1 MKKQRKRIY
10 TALLCT
16 CFLFSTAS
24 VPVSA
29 AETEQEEEM
38 TTLSSRSGGTEVS
51 TKEAL
56 TSALVDSNISKITL
70 EKDIDIN
77 DALTVNRAVKLD
89 LNGFVLRMTGE
100 DSVIKVGQGGELTI
114 ADSNKDKTH
123 KFAQNTAGLSAGLW
137 ELVDDSSTTS
147 KTVNGGIIT
156 GGKAQK
162 GGGVYV
168 APGGKLH
175 MTGGSIVGCQAS
187 KDGGGVYLDDD
198 SQTDAS
204 SEFTMTD
211 SSIIGCTASGHGGGV
226 AVNPACKFTMD
237 NDSEI
242 RSCTARLGGGVYTNN
257 SDTNRKGVFTLR
269 NGAILSC
276 TADTSGFLFSQGGGV
291 YNSGAFIMEGGTIK
305 GCTAIKER
313 PTGGVLNRREFTMS
327 GGMIGESENDE
338 SHVYN
343 DAITAAVFTISGDAT
358 IYTNVANDSR
368 LNADGGKVFGE
379 VTNAVKN
386 WSSAVIAGTEGV
398 AGSTEFKGKVTNN
411 CIIEKGQFTGDVT
424 NDGGGTIKG
433 GVFTGSVTNNLGTIL
448 GGDFSKASLSGE
460 LVITF
465 DPNNGGNSSKQ
476 KVDWSK
482 EGTPLEVPTT
492 EPTKEG
498 HTFEGWYYDNNGVNT
513 KWDFKTDRARYTMTL
528 KAKWEANTYNV
539 TVKDDGNGTAS
550 ADPAPAK
557 MGAEVSLTATP
568 NSGYHF
574 KKWEVVPDKVKI
586 ENNKFT
592 MPAAHVTVK
601 AIFERNTSSG
611 GSGGGGG
618 GTTYYTLTFE
628 TNGGDSIQAIRAARG
643 KTLDLSAYTPMR
655 DGYDFG
661 GWYAD
666 KDLTQRI
673 TEIKLSGSKTVYAD
687 WKKREPDE
695 PDAVKNPFADVNAGD
710 WFYRDVLFS
719 YEKGL
724 MSGMDAAAFAP
735 YANTTRAQ
743 IAVIFYRMEGSPAVE
758 GENSFTDV
766 VRGSGTAW
774 FYDAVTW
781 AQQNGIMGGYDN
793 SSFAPNDPI
802 TREQLAAI
810 FYRYAQYKS
819 YDTTQGGMAIREFG
833 DYESI
838 SDYAM
843 GAMAWAVNT
852 GLVKGDSNL
861 LYPNGT
867 ATRAEIAAMLHR
879 FVENGMK

>member
-16 CFLFSTAS
+16 CFLFSAAS

-38 TTLSSRSGGTEVS
+38 TTLSSRSGEAEVS
-51 TKEAL
+51 AAADL
-56 TSALVDSNISKITL
+56 ASALGDSNISKITL
-70 EKDIDIN
+70 KQDIAISDT
-77 DALTVNRAVKLD
+77 LTVNRAVTLD
-89 LNGFVLRMTGE
+89 LNGFVLQMTGN
-100 DSVIKVGQGGELTI
+100 DSVIKVEQGGELTI
-114 ADSNKDKTH
+114 ADSDKDKEH
-123 KFAQNTAGLSAGLW
+123 KFAQPSGGLSAGLW
-137 ELVDDSSTTS
+137 ELNSNGSE
-147 KTVNGGIIT
+147 TVNGGIIT

-175 MTGGSIVGCQAS
+175 MTGGSIVGCQARY
-187 KDGGGVYLDDD
+187 GGGVYLDNND
-198 SQTDAS
+198 QTGEP
-204 SEFTMTD
+204 SEFTMT
-211 SSIIGCTASGHGGGV
+211 SRSIIGCTASDYGGGV
-226 AVNPACKFTMD
+226 AVNPKCTFTM
-237 NDSEI
+237 NNGSAV

-257 SDTNRKGVFTLR
+257 NGTNGPGVFTLH

-276 TADTSGFLFSQGGGV
+276 KADSWGGGV
-291 YNSGAFIMEGGTIK
+291 YNEGSFIMEDGTIK
-305 GCTAIKER
+305 NCTAEWAW
-313 PTGGVLNRREFTMS
+313 PSSGGVFNHREFTMS
-327 GGMIGESENDE
+327 GGAIGEENKTDK

-343 DAITAAVFTISGDAT
+343 NSFTSAIFTISGDAT

-368 LNADGGKVFGE
+368 LNADGGEIFGD
-379 VTNAVKN
+379 VTNAVY
-386 WSSAVIAGTEGV
+386 SEYGAVIAG
-398 AGSTEFKGKVTNN
+398 AGSTEFSGAVTNN
-411 CIIEKGQFTGDVT
+411 ET
-424 NDGGGTIKG
+424 GTIAG

-448 GGDFSKASLSGE
+448 GGDFSQAEPLNGQ
-460 LVITF
+460 LAITF
-465 DPNNGGNSSKQ
+465 EPNNGGISSRQ
-476 KVDWSK
+476 EVVWSK
-482 EGTPLEVPTT
+482 EGTPLEVPTP

-498 HTFEGWYYDNNGVNT
+498 HTFEGWYYDNNGVNK
-513 KWDFKTDRARYTMTL
+513 KWDFKTDRAQYTMTL
-528 KAKWEANTYNV
+528 TAKW
-539 TVKDDGNGTAS
+539 
-550 ADPAPAK
+550 
-557 MGAEVSLTATP
+557 
-568 NSGYHF
+568 
-574 KKWEVVPDKVKI
+574 
-586 ENNKFT
+586 
-592 MPAAHVTVK
+592 K
-601 AIFERNTSSG
+601 ANTSSSG
-611 GSGGGGG
+611 GGGGG

-628 TNGGDSIQAIRAARG
+628 TNGGGSMQAIRAARG

-687 WKKREPDE
+687 WKKRE

-766 VRGSGTAW
+766 VRDSGTAW

-781 AQQNGIMGGYDN
+781 AQQNGIMGGYGN

-810 FYRYAQYKS
+810 FYRYAQYKG
-819 YDTTQGGMAIREFG
+819 YDTTQGGMAIREFD

-861 LYPNGT
+861 LYPKGT
-867 ATRAEIAAMLHR
+867 ATRAEIAALFHR
-879 FVENGMK
+879 FAENGMK

>member
-16 CFLFSTAS
+16 CFLLSTAS

-38 TTLSSRSGGTEVS
+38 TTLSSRSGGAEVS
-51 TKEAL
+51 TPEDLA
-56 TSALVDSNISKITL
+56 SALRDST
-70 EKDIDIN
+70 KDTVKLTADIIIDTT
-77 DALTVNRAVKLD
+77 LTVNRAVTLD
-89 LNGFVLRMTGE
+89 LNGFVLRMTKEG
-100 DSVIKVGQGGELTI
+100 SVIKVEQGGNLTI
-114 ADSNKDKTH
+114 ADSDTDKAH
-123 KFAQNTAGLSAGLW
+123 KFVQSTGGLW
-137 ELVDDSSTTS
+137 VLVDDSS
-147 KTVNGGIIT
+147 KTVYGGIIT
-156 GGKAQK
+156 GGNAQK

-168 APGGKLH
+168 APGGKLN
-175 MTGGSIVGCQAS
+175 MTGGSIVGCQARYG
-187 KDGGGVYLDDD
+187 GGGVYLDNND
-198 SQTDAS
+198 QTGEP
-204 SEFTMTD
+204 SEFTMTS
-211 SSIIGCTASGHGGGV
+211 SSIIGCTASDNGGGV
-226 AVNPACKFTMD
+226 AVNPACTFTM
-237 NDSEI
+237 NNGSEI
-242 RSCTARLGGGVYTNN
+242 RSCTARNGGGVYTNT
-257 SDTNRKGVFTLR
+257 SRTNGNGVFTLR

-276 TADTSGFLFSQGGGV
+276 TADTSGHLSSRGGGV
-291 YNSGAFIMEGGTIK
+291 YNEGSFIMENGTIK
-305 GCTAIKER
+305 GCTAIKMKER
-313 PTGGVLNRREFTMS
+313 PTGGVYNLKEFTMR
-327 GGMIGESENDE
+327 GGTIGEEGENENDE

-343 DAITAAVFTISGDAT
+343 AADTAAVFTISGTAK

-368 LNADGGKVFGE
+368 LNADGGEIFGE

-386 WSSAVIAGTEGV
+386 WSSAVIAGTEG
-398 AGSTEFKGKVTNN
+398 AADSTEFKGKVTNN
-411 CIIEKGQFTGDVT
+411 CIIEKGQFTGEVV
-424 NDGGGTIKG
+424 NGGSGTIRG
-433 GVFTGSVTNNLGTIL
+433 GAFKGSVTNNLGAIL
-448 GGDFSKASLSGE
+448 GGDFSQATLSGE
-460 LVITF
+460 LAITF
-465 DPNNGGNSSKQ
+465 DPDNGEEPDTQ
-476 KVDWSK
+476 KVDWSH
-482 EGTPLEVPTT
+482 GGATLTAPS
-492 EPTKEG
+492 EPTKEE
-498 HTFEGWYYDNNGVNT
+498 HTFEGWYYDNNGENT
-513 KWDFKTDRARYTMTL
+513 EWNFETDRARYTMRLTAQW
-528 KAKWEANTYNV
+528 KANTYTV
-539 TVKDDGNGTAS
+539 TVKDDGNGTAL
-550 ADPAPAK
+550 ADPASAK
-557 MGAEVSLTATP
+557 MGAEVSLTAMP

-574 KKWEVVPDKVKI
+574 KKWEVVPDKVEI

-592 MPAAHVTVK
+592 MPADDVTVK
-601 AIFERNTSSG
+601 AIFERNASSG
-611 GSGGGGG
+611 GGGGG

-810 FYRYAQYKS
+810 FYRYAQYKG
-819 YDTTQGGMAIREFG
+819 YDTTQGGMAIREFD

-861 LYPNGT
+861 LYPKGT
-867 ATRAEIAAMLHR
+867 ATRAELAALFHR
-879 FVENGMK
+879 FAENGMK

>member
-38 TTLSSRSGGTEVS
+38 TTLSSRSGEAEVS
-51 TKEAL
+51 KEDEL
-56 TSALVDSNISKITL
+56 TSALGDSNISKITL
-70 EKDIDIN
+70 KQDIVISDT
-77 DALTVNRAVKLD
+77 LTVNRAVTLD
-89 LNGFVLRMTGE
+89 LNGFVLRMTE
-100 DSVIKVGQGGELTI
+100 KDSVIKVEQGGNLTI
-114 ADSNKDKTH
+114 ADSDKTKAH
-123 KFAQNTAGLSAGLW
+123 KFAQNTNGLW
-137 ELVDDSSTTS
+137 ELVDGSSTSS

-156 GGKAQK
+156 GGKAKK

-168 APGGKLH
+168 APGGKLN
-175 MTGGSIVGCQAS
+175 MTGGSIVGCQAR
-187 KDGGGVYLDDD
+187 DGGGVYLDNND
-198 SQTDAS
+198 QTGGF

-211 SSIIGCTASGHGGGV
+211 SSIIGCTASDTGGGV
-226 AVNPACKFTMD
+226 VVDPACTFTMD

-257 SDTNRKGVFTLR
+257 SDTNGKGVFTLR

-291 YNSGAFIMEGGTIK
+291 YNLGAFIMKSGTIK

-327 GGMIGESENDE
+327 GGMIGKEDKTDE

-343 DAITAAVFTISGDAT
+343 DATEAAVLTISGAAK

-368 LNADGGKVFGE
+368 LNAYGGEISGD
-379 VTNAVKN
+379 VTNAVA
-386 WSSAVIAGTEGV
+386 SRYAVITGTEEA
-398 AGSTEFKGKVTNN
+398 AGSTEFSGAVINN
-411 CIIEKGQFTGDVT
+411 EA
-424 NDGGGTIKG
+424 GTIAG
-433 GVFTGSVTNNLGTIL
+433 GVFTGSVTNNLGAIL
-448 GGDFSKASLSGE
+448 GGDFSRAKPLSGK

-465 DPNNGGNSSKQ
+465 DPNNEGISSSQ

-482 EGTPLEVPTT
+482 VGATLLVPTP

-498 HTFEGWYYDNNGVNT
+498 HTFEGWYYDNNGENT
-513 KWDFKTDRARYTMTL
+513 KWNFETDKAKYTMTL
-528 KAKWEANTYNV
+528 KAKWKANTYNV
-539 TVKDDGNGTAS
+539 TVENDGNGTAS
-550 ADPAPAK
+550 ADPASAK
-557 MGAEVSLTATP
+557 MGEEVRLTPMP

-574 KKWEVVPDKVKI
+574 KEWEVVSGEVEIKD
-586 ENNKFT
+586 NKFT
-592 MPAAHVTVK
+592 MPAENVTVK
-601 AIFERNTSSG
+601 AIFERNASSS
-611 GSGGGGG
+611 SGGGGG

-687 WKKREPDE
+687 WKKREPNE

-710 WFYRDVLFS
+710 WFYQDVLFS

-781 AQQNGIMGGYDN
+781 AQKNGIMGGYGN

-810 FYRYAQYKS
+810 FYRYAQYKG
-819 YDTTQGGMAIREFG
+819 YDTTQGGMAIREFD

-843 GAMAWAVNT
+843 SAMAWAVNI

-861 LYPNGT
+861 LYPKGT

>member
-16 CFLFSTAS
+16 CFLLSTAS

-29 AETEQEEEM
+29 AETEQEEM
-38 TTLSSRSGGTEVS
+38 TTLSSRSGEAKVS
-51 TKEAL
+51 TKDEL
-56 TSALVDSNISKITL
+56 TSALVDSSISKITL
-70 EKDIDIN
+70 EKDIPIRDT
-77 DALTVNRAVKLD
+77 LTVNRAVKLD
-89 LNGFVLRMTGE
+89 LNGFVLQMTGN
-100 DSVIKVGQGGELTI
+100 DSVIKVEQGGELTI
-114 ADSNKDKTH
+114 ADSDKDKEH
-123 KFAQNTAGLSAGLW
+123 KFAQPSGGLSAGLW
-137 ELVDDSSTTS
+137 ELNSNGSE
-147 KTVNGGIIT
+147 TVNGGIIT
-156 GGKAQK
+156 GGNAQK

-168 APGGKLH
+168 APGGKLQ

-187 KDGGGVYLDDD
+187 KNGGGVYLDNND
-198 SQTDAS
+198 QTGKP

-211 SSIIGCTASGHGGGV
+211 SSIIGCTASDTGGGV
-226 AVNPACKFTMD
+226 TVNPKCTFTM
-237 NDSEI
+237 NNGSEI
-242 RSCTARLGGGVYTNN
+242 RSCTARLGGGVYITRSANGN
-257 SDTNRKGVFTLR
+257 GVFTLR

-276 TADTSGFLFSQGGGV
+276 TADSWGGGV
-291 YNSGAFIMEGGTIK
+291 FNAGAFIMESGTIK
-305 GCTAIKER
+305 GCTAGGDWSSG
-313 PTGGVLNRREFTMS
+313 GGVFNRREFTMR
-327 GGMIGESENDE
+327 GGRIGEDKTDE

-343 DAITAAVFTISGDAT
+343 AADTAAVFTISGTAK

-368 LNADGGKVFGE
+368 LNADSGEIFGD
-379 VTNAVKN
+379 VTNAIN
-386 WSSAVIAGTEGV
+386 SRYGAVIAGTEGV
-398 AGSTEFKGKVTNN
+398 AGSTKFSGAVTNN
-411 CIIEKGQFTGDVT
+411 ETGT
-424 NDGGGTIKG
+424 IAGGT
-433 GVFTGSVTNNLGTIL
+433 FTHTVTNNVNTVTNNVGTIL
-448 GGDFSKASLSGE
+448 GGDFSKATLIGK
-460 LVITF
+460 LAITF
-465 DPNNGGNSSKQ
+465 EPNNGDNMQ
-476 KVDWSK
+476 VNWEK
-482 EGTPLEVPTT
+482 EGVLLIAPTS

-498 HTFEGWYYDNNGVNT
+498 YTFEGWYYNNNGKNT
-513 KWDFKTDRARYTMTL
+513 KWDFDKDKAKYTMTL
-528 KAKWEANTYNV
+528 TAQWKA
-539 TVKDDGNGTAS
+539 
-550 ADPAPAK
+550 
-557 MGAEVSLTATP
+557 
-568 NSGYHF
+568 
-574 KKWEVVPDKVKI
+574 
-586 ENNKFT
+586 
-592 MPAAHVTVK
+592 
-601 AIFERNTSSG
+601 NTSSSG
-611 GSGGGGG
+611 GGGGG

-628 TNGGDSIQAIRAARG
+628 TNGGGSMQAIRAARG

-687 WKKREPDE
+687 WKKRE

-758 GENSFTDV
+758 GENSFADV

-810 FYRYAQYKS
+810 FYRYAQYKG

-843 GAMAWAVNT
+843 SAMAWAVNT

>member
-29 AETEQEEEM
+29 AETEQGEM
-38 TTLSSRSGGTEVS
+38 ITLSNRSGEAEVS
-51 TKEAL
+51 TKDAL
-56 TSALVDSNISKITL
+56 TSALGDSNISKITL
-70 EKDIDIN
+70 KQDIAISDT
-77 DALTVNRAVKLD
+77 LTVNRAVTLD
-89 LNGFVLRMTGE
+89 LNGFVLRMTKEG
-100 DSVIKVGQGGELTI
+100 SVIKVEQGGELTI
-114 ADSNKDKTH
+114 ADSDTDKAH
-123 KFAQNTAGLSAGLW
+123 KFVQSTGGLW
-137 ELVDDSSTTS
+137 VLVDDSS
-147 KTVNGGIIT
+147 KTVYGGIIT
-156 GGKAQK
+156 GGNAQK

-168 APGGKLH
+168 APGGKLN
-175 MTGGSIVGCQAS
+175 MTGGSIVGCQA
-187 KDGGGVYLDDD
+187 KFGGGVYLDNND
-198 SQTDAS
+198 QTGEP
-204 SEFTMTD
+204 SEFTMT
-211 SSIIGCTASGHGGGV
+211 SSRIIGCTASDNGGGV
-226 AVNPACKFTMD
+226 AVNPACTFTM
-237 NDSEI
+237 NNGSEI
-242 RSCTARLGGGVYTNN
+242 RSCTARNGGGVYTNT
-257 SDTNRKGVFTLR
+257 SRKNGNGVFTLR

-276 TADTSGFLFSQGGGV
+276 TADTSGHLSSRGGGV
-291 YNSGAFIMEGGTIK
+291 YNEGSFIMENGTIK
-305 GCTAIKER
+305 GCTAIKMKER
-313 PTGGVLNRREFTMS
+313 PTGGVYNLKEFTMR
-327 GGMIGESENDE
+327 GGTIGEEGENENDE

-343 DAITAAVFTISGDAT
+343 AADTAAVFTISGTAK
-358 IYTNVANDSR
+358 IYTNVYNDSR
-368 LNADGGKVFGE
+368 LNADGGEIFGE

-386 WSSAVIAGTEGV
+386 WSSAVIAGTEGA

-411 CIIEKGQFTGDVT
+411 CIIEKGQFTGEVM

-433 GVFTGSVTNNLGTIL
+433 GTFTGSVTNNLGAIL
-448 GGDFSKASLSGE
+448 GGDFSQAESLSGK

-465 DPNNGGNSSKQ
+465 DPNNGDNSSRQEVYWK
-476 KVDWSK
+476 K
-482 EGTPLEVPTT
+482 EGAPLIAPIPK
-492 EPTKEG
+492 PTKEE
-498 HTFEGWYYDNNGVNT
+498 HTFEGWYYDNKGENR
-513 KWDFKTDRARYTMTL
+513 KWDFETDRARYTMTL
-528 KAKWEANTYNV
+528 TAKWKANTYNV
-539 TVKDDGNGTAS
+539 TVENDGNGTAS
-550 ADPAPAK
+550 ADPASAK
-557 MGAEVSLTATP
+557 MGDEVSLTPMP

-574 KKWEVVPDKVKI
+574 KMWEIVPDKVEIKD
-586 ENNKFT
+586 NKFT

-601 AIFERNTSSG
+601 AIFERNASSG
-611 GSGGGGG
+611 SGGGG

-628 TNGGDSIQAIRAARG
+628 TNGGGSMQAIRAARG
-643 KTLDLSAYTPMR
+643 KTLDLSAYTPMC

-687 WKKREPDE
+687 WKKREPNE
-695 PDAVKNPFADVNAGD
+695 PDAVKNSFADVNAGD
-710 WFYRDVLFS
+710 WFYQDVLFS

-766 VRGSGTAW
+766 VRDSGTAW

-781 AQQNGIMGGYDN
+781 AQKNGIMGGYGN

-810 FYRYAQYKS
+810 FYRYAQYKG

-861 LYPNGT
+861 LYPKGT
-867 ATRAEIAAMLHR
+867 ATRAELAALLHR

>member
-38 TTLSSRSGGTEVS
+38 TTLSSRSGEAEVS
-51 TKEAL
+51 TPEDLA
-56 TSALVDSNISKITL
+56 SALGDSNISKITL
-70 EKDIDIN
+70 KQDIVISDT
-77 DALTVNRAVKLD
+77 LTVNRAVTLD
-89 LNGFVLRMTGE
+89 LNGVVLRMTGE
-100 DSVIKVGQGGELTI
+100 GSVIKVEQGSELTI
-114 ADSNKDKTH
+114 ADSDTSKEH
-123 KFAQNTAGLSAGLW
+123 KFAQHNGLW
-137 ELVDDSSTTS
+137 VLVDDGI

-156 GGKAQK
+156 GGKAKK

-168 APGGKLH
+168 APGGKLN
-175 MTGGSIVGCQAS
+175 MTGGSIVGCQAR
-187 KDGGGVYLDDD
+187 DGGGVYLDNND
-198 SQTDAS
+198 QTGGF

-211 SSIIGCTASGHGGGV
+211 SRIIGCTASDTGGGV
-226 AVNPACKFTMD
+226 VVDPACTFTMD

-257 SDTNRKGVFTLR
+257 SDTNGKGVFTLR

-291 YNSGAFIMEGGTIK
+291 YNLGAFIMKSGTIK

-327 GGMIGESENDE
+327 GGMIGKEDKTDE

-343 DAITAAVFTISGDAT
+343 DATEAAVLTISGAAK

-368 LNADGGKVFGE
+368 LNAYGGEISGD
-379 VTNAVKN
+379 VTNAVA
-386 WSSAVIAGTEGV
+386 SRYAVIAGTEGA

-411 CIIEKGQFTGDVT
+411 CIIEKGQFTGEVM

-433 GVFTGSVTNNLGTIL
+433 GTFTGSVTNNLGAIL
-448 GGDFSKASLSGE
+448 GGDFSLATLSGK

-465 DPNNGGNSSKQ
+465 DPNTGEPNTGEPNSTQ
-476 KVDWSK
+476 KVNWSQ
-482 EGTPLEVPTT
+482 EGEFLTALTPAPIRVGYTLA
-492 EPTKEG
+492 
-498 HTFEGWYYDNNGVNT
+498 GWYYDNNGENT
-513 KWDFKTDRARYTMTL
+513 KWDFDKDKARYTMRLT
-528 KAKWEANTYNV
+528 AKWEANTYNV
-539 TVKDDGNGTAS
+539 TVENDGNGTAS
-550 ADPAPAK
+550 AAPASAK
-557 MGAEVSLTATP
+557 MDDKVELIATP
-568 NSGYHF
+568 KSGYHF
-574 KKWEVVPDKVKI
+574 KEWEVISGNVKI
-586 ENNKFT
+586 EDNKFT
-592 MPAAHVTVK
+592 MPAENVTVK
-601 AIFERNTSSG
+601 AIFERNASS
-611 GSGGGGG
+611 SGGGGG

-687 WKKREPDE
+687 WKKREPD
-695 PDAVKNPFADVNAGD
+695 AVKNPFADVNAGD

-758 GENSFTDV
+758 GENSFADV
-766 VRGSGTAW
+766 VRDSGTAW

-810 FYRYAQYKS
+810 FYRYAQYKG
-819 YDTTQGGMAIREFG
+819 YDTTQGGMAIREFD

-867 ATRAEIAAMLHR
+867 ATRAELAAMLHR

>member
-16 CFLFSTAS
+16 CFLLSTAS

-38 TTLSSRSGGTEVS
+38 TTLSSRSGEAEVS

-100 DSVIKVGQGGELTI
+100 GSVIKVEQDGNLTI
-114 ADSNKDKTH
+114 ADSDKDTAH
-123 KFAQNTAGLSAGLW
+123 KFAQNTNGLW
-137 ELVDDSSTTS
+137 ELVSDDSASS

-175 MTGGSIVGCQAS
+175 MTGGSIVGCQARY
-187 KDGGGVYLDDD
+187 GGGVYLDNND
-198 SQTDAS
+198 QTGEP
-204 SEFTMTD
+204 SEFTMT
-211 SSIIGCTASGHGGGV
+211 SRSIIGCTASDYGGGV
-226 AVNPACKFTMD
+226 AVNPKCTFTM
-237 NDSEI
+237 NNGSAV

-257 SDTNRKGVFTLR
+257 NGTNGPGVFTLH

-276 TADTSGFLFSQGGGV
+276 KADSWGGGV
-291 YNSGAFIMEGGTIK
+291 YNEGSFIMEDGTIK
-305 GCTAIKER
+305 NCTAEWAW
-313 PTGGVLNRREFTMS
+313 PSSGGVFNHREFTMS
-327 GGMIGESENDE
+327 GGAIGEENKTDK

-343 DAITAAVFTISGDAT
+343 NSFTSAIFTISGDAT

-368 LNADGGKVFGE
+368 LNADGGEIFGD
-379 VTNAVKN
+379 VTNAVY
-386 WSSAVIAGTEGV
+386 SEYGAVIAG
-398 AGSTEFKGKVTNN
+398 AGSTEFSGAVTNN
-411 CIIEKGQFTGDVT
+411 ET
-424 NDGGGTIKG
+424 GTIAG

-448 GGDFSKASLSGE
+448 GGDFSQAEPLNGQ
-460 LVITF
+460 LAITF
-465 DPNNGGNSSKQ
+465 EPNNGGISSRQ
-476 KVDWSK
+476 EVVWSK
-482 EGTPLEVPTT
+482 EGTPLEVPTP

-513 KWDFKTDRARYTMTL
+513 KWNFETDRAKYTMTL
-528 KAKWEANTYNV
+528 TAQWKANTYTV
-539 TVKDDGNGTAS
+539 TVENDGNGTAS
-550 ADPAPAK
+550 AAPASAR

-574 KKWEVVPDKVKI
+574 KKWEVVPEKVKI

-592 MPAAHVTVK
+592 MPAADVTVK
-601 AIFERNTSSG
+601 AIFERNASSG

-628 TNGGDSIQAIRAARG
+628 TNGGGSMQAIRAARG

-810 FYRYAQYKS
+810 FYRYAQYKG

-843 GAMAWAVNT
+843 SAMAWAVNT

>member
-1 MKKQRKRIY
+1 M
-10 TALLCT
+10 
-16 CFLFSTAS
+16 
-24 VPVSA
+24 
-29 AETEQEEEM
+29 
-38 TTLSSRSGGTEVS
+38 SS
-51 TKEAL
+51 
-56 TSALVDSNISKITL
+56 
-70 EKDIDIN
+70 
-77 DALTVNRAVKLD
+77 
-89 LNGFVLRMTGE
+89 
-100 DSVIKVGQGGELTI
+100 
-114 ADSNKDKTH
+114 
-123 KFAQNTAGLSAGLW
+123 
-137 ELVDDSSTTS
+137 
-147 KTVNGGIIT
+147 
-156 GGKAQK
+156 
-162 GGGVYV
+162 
-168 APGGKLH
+168 
-175 MTGGSIVGCQAS
+175 
-187 KDGGGVYLDDD
+187 
-198 SQTDAS
+198 
-204 SEFTMTD
+204 
-211 SSIIGCTASGHGGGV
+211 
-226 AVNPACKFTMD
+226 
-237 NDSEI
+237 
-242 RSCTARLGGGVYTNN
+242 
-257 SDTNRKGVFTLR
+257 
-269 NGAILSC
+269 GAI
-276 TADTSGFLFSQGGGV
+276 G
-291 YNSGAFIMEGGTIK
+291 EGETDK
-305 GCTAIKER
+305 
-313 PTGGVLNRREFTMS
+313 
-327 GGMIGESENDE
+327 

-343 DAITAAVFTISGDAT
+343 NSFASAIFTISGDAK

-368 LNADGGKVFGE
+368 LNADGGEIFGD
-379 VTNAVKN
+379 VTNAVY
-386 WSSAVIAGTEGV
+386 SDYGAVIAG
-398 AGSTEFKGKVTNN
+398 AGSTEFKGKVTNKG
-411 CIIEKGQFTGDVT
+411 IIEKGQFTGDVT

-433 GVFTGSVTNNLGTIL
+433 GTFINNKVTNNLGAIL
-448 GGDFSKASLSGE
+448 GGDFSQAKFLSGK
-460 LVITF
+460 LAITF
-465 DPNNGGNSSKQ
+465 EPNNGDNVQ
-476 KVDWSK
+476 VNWEK
-482 EGTPLEVPTT
+482 EGVLLIAPTS

-498 HTFEGWYYDNNGVNT
+498 HTFEGWYYNNNGVNK
-513 KWDFKTDRARYTMTL
+513 KWDFKTDRAKYTMTL
-528 KAKWEANTYNV
+528 TAQWEANTYTV
-539 TVKDDGNGTAS
+539 TVENDGNGTAS
-550 ADPAPAK
+550 ADAASAK
-557 MGAEVSLTATP
+557 MGEKVRLTAMP

-574 KKWEVVPDKVKI
+574 KKWEVVSGDVEI

-592 MPAAHVTVK
+592 MPADDVTVK
-601 AIFERNTSSG
+601 AIFERNASSG

-618 GTTYYTLTFE
+618 GTTYYMLTFE
-628 TNGGDSIQAIRAARG
+628 TNGGGSMQAIRAARG

-687 WKKREPDE
+687 WKKRE

-758 GENSFTDV
+758 GENSFVDV

-810 FYRYAQYKS
+810 FYRYAQYKG
-819 YDTTQGGMAIREFG
+819 YDTTQGGMAIREFD

-843 GAMAWAVNT
+843 SAMAWAVNI

-861 LYPNGT
+861 LYPKGT

>member
-29 AETEQEEEM
+29 AETEQGEM
-38 TTLSSRSGGTEVS
+38 ITLSNRSGEAEVS
-51 TKEAL
+51 MKDAL
-56 TSALVDSNISKITL
+56 TSALGDSNISKITL
-70 EKDIDIN
+70 KQDIAISDT
-77 DALTVNRAVKLD
+77 LTVNRAVTLD
-89 LNGFVLRMTGE
+89 LNGFVLRMTKEG
-100 DSVIKVGQGGELTI
+100 SVIKVEQGGELTI
-114 ADSNKDKTH
+114 ADSDTDKAH
-123 KFAQNTAGLSAGLW
+123 KFVQSTGGLW
-137 ELVDDSSTTS
+137 VLVDDSS
-147 KTVNGGIIT
+147 KTVYGGIIT
-156 GGKAQK
+156 GGNAQK

-168 APGGKLH
+168 APGGKLN
-175 MTGGSIVGCQAS
+175 MTGGSIVGCQA
-187 KDGGGVYLDDD
+187 KFGGGVYLDNND
-198 SQTDAS
+198 QTGEP
-204 SEFTMTD
+204 SEFTMT
-211 SSIIGCTASGHGGGV
+211 SSRIIGCTASDNGGGV
-226 AVNPACKFTMD
+226 AVNPACTFTM
-237 NDSEI
+237 NNGSEI
-242 RSCTARLGGGVYTNN
+242 RSCTARNGGGVYTNT
-257 SDTNRKGVFTLR
+257 SRKNGNGVFTLR

-276 TADTSGFLFSQGGGV
+276 MVNTSEHPRSRGGGV
-291 YNSGAFIMEGGTIK
+291 YNEGSFIMENGTIK

-313 PTGGVLNRREFTMS
+313 LTGGVYNLKEFTMS
-327 GGMIGESENDE
+327 GGTIGEEGKTDDE

-343 DAITAAVFTISGDAT
+343 VADKTAVFTISGTAK

-368 LNADGGKVFGE
+368 LNADGGEIFGE

-386 WSSAVIAGTEGV
+386 WSSAVIAGTEG
-398 AGSTEFKGKVTNN
+398 AADSTEFKGKVTNN
-411 CIIEKGQFTGDVT
+411 CIIEKGQFTGEVV
-424 NDGGGTIKG
+424 NGGSGTIRG
-433 GVFTGSVTNNLGTIL
+433 GAFKGSVTNNLGAIL
-448 GGDFSKASLSGE
+448 GGDFSQATLSGE
-460 LVITF
+460 LAITF
-465 DPNNGGNSSKQ
+465 DPDNGEEPDTQ
-476 KVDWSK
+476 KVDWSH
-482 EGTPLEVPTT
+482 GGATLTVPS
-492 EPTKEG
+492 EPTKEE
-498 HTFEGWYYDNNGVNT
+498 HTFEGWYYDNNGENT
-513 KWDFKTDRARYTMTL
+513 EWNFETDRARYTMRLTAQW
-528 KAKWEANTYNV
+528 KANTYTV
-539 TVKDDGNGTAS
+539 TVKDDGNGTAL
-550 ADPAPAK
+550 ADPASAK
-557 MGAEVSLTATP
+557 MGAEVSLTAMP

-574 KKWEVVPDKVKI
+574 KKWEVVPDKVEI

-592 MPAAHVTVK
+592 MPADDVTVK
-601 AIFERNTSSG
+601 AIFERNASSG
-611 GSGGGGG
+611 GGGGG

-810 FYRYAQYKS
+810 FYRYAQYKG
-819 YDTTQGGMAIREFG
+819 YDTTQGGMAIREFD

-861 LYPNGT
+861 LYPKGT
-867 ATRAEIAAMLHR
+867 ATRAELAALFHR
-879 FVENGMK
+879 FAENGMK

>member
-16 CFLFSTAS
+16 CFLLSTAS

-29 AETEQEEEM
+29 AETEQEEM
-38 TTLSSRSGGTEVS
+38 TTLSSRSGEAEVS
-51 TKEAL
+51 TKDEL
-56 TSALVDSNISKITL
+56 TSALGDST
-70 EKDIDIN
+70 KDTVKLTADIIIDTT
-77 DALTVNRAVKLD
+77 LTVNRAVTLD
-89 LNGFVLRMTGE
+89 LNGFVLQRTGN
-100 DSVIKVGQGGELTI
+100 DSVIKVEQDGNLTI
-114 ADSNKDKTH
+114 ADSNTDKEH
-123 KFAQNTAGLSAGLW
+123 KFFQHSNGLW
-137 ELVDDSSTTS
+137 VLVDDGI
-147 KTVNGGIIT
+147 KTVKGGIIT

-175 MTGGSIVGCQAS
+175 MTGGSIVGCQA

-211 SSIIGCTASGHGGGV
+211 SSIIGCTASYLGGGV
-226 AVNPACKFTMD
+226 AVNPKCKFTMD
-237 NDSEI
+237 NGSAV
-242 RSCTARLGGGVYTNN
+242 RSCTARNGGGVYITSSANGN
-257 SDTNRKGVFTLR
+257 GVFTLR

-276 TADTSGFLFSQGGGV
+276 TADSWGGGV
-291 YNSGAFIMEGGTIK
+291 FNAGAFIMESGTIK
-305 GCTAIKER
+305 GCTAGGDWSSG
-313 PTGGVLNRREFTMS
+313 GGVFNRREFTMR
-327 GGMIGESENDE
+327 GGRIGEDKTDE

-343 DAITAAVFTISGDAT
+343 AADTAAVFTISGTAK

-368 LNADGGKVFGE
+368 LNADGGEIFGD
-379 VTNAVKN
+379 VTNAIN
-386 WSSAVIAGTEGV
+386 SRYGAVIAGTEEA
-398 AGSTEFKGKVTNN
+398 AGSTEFSGAVINN
-411 CIIEKGQFTGDVT
+411 EA
-424 NDGGGTIKG
+424 GTIAG
-433 GVFTGSVTNNLGTIL
+433 GVFTGSVTNNLGAIL
-448 GGDFSKASLSGE
+448 GGDFSRAKSLSGK

-465 DPNNGGNSSKQ
+465 DPDNGEEPDTQ
-476 KVDWSK
+476 KVDWSH
-482 EGTPLEVPTT
+482 GGATLTAPS
-492 EPTKEG
+492 EPTKEE
-498 HTFEGWYYDNNGVNT
+498 HTFEGWYYDNNGENT
-513 KWDFKTDRARYTMTL
+513 EWNFETDRAKYTMTL
-528 KAKWEANTYNV
+528 TAQWKANTYTV
-539 TVKDDGNGTAS
+539 TVKDDGNGTAL
-550 ADPAPAK
+550 ADPASAK
-557 MGAEVSLTATP
+557 MGAEVRLTAMP

-574 KKWEVVPDKVKI
+574 KEWEVIPDKVKI
-586 ENNKFT
+586 EDNKFT

-611 GSGGGGG
+611 SGGGGGG

-628 TNGGDSIQAIRAARG
+628 TNGGDSMQAIRAARG

-666 KDLTQRI
+666 KALTQRI

-687 WKKREPDE
+687 WKKRE

-781 AQQNGIMGGYDN
+781 AQKNGIMGGYGN

-810 FYRYAQYKS
+810 FYRYAQYKG
-819 YDTTQGGMAIREFG
+819 YDTTQGGMAIREFD

-861 LYPNGT
+861 LYPKGT
-867 ATRAEIAAMLHR
+867 ATRAEIAALFHR
-879 FVENGMK
+879 FAENGMK

>member
-38 TTLSSRSGGTEVS
+38 TTLSSRSGGAEVS
-51 TKEAL
+51 TPEDLA
-56 TSALVDSNISKITL
+56 SALGDST
-70 EKDIDIN
+70 KDTVKLTADIIIDTT
-77 DALTVNRAVKLD
+77 LTVNRAVTLD
-89 LNGFVLRMTGE
+89 LNGFVLRMTKEG
-100 DSVIKVGQGGELTI
+100 SVIKVEQGGNLTI
-114 ADSNKDKTH
+114 ADSDTDKAH
-123 KFAQNTAGLSAGLW
+123 KFVQSTGGLW
-137 ELVDDSSTTS
+137 VLVDDSS
-147 KTVNGGIIT
+147 KTVYGGIIT
-156 GGKAQK
+156 GGNAQK

-168 APGGKLH
+168 APGGKLN
-175 MTGGSIVGCQAS
+175 MTGGSIVGCQA
-187 KDGGGVYLDDD
+187 KFGGGVYLDNND
-198 SQTDAS
+198 QTGEP
-204 SEFTMTD
+204 SEFTMT
-211 SSIIGCTASGHGGGV
+211 SSRIIGCTASDNGGGV
-226 AVNPACKFTMD
+226 AVNPACTFTM
-237 NDSEI
+237 NNGSEI
-242 RSCTARLGGGVYTNN
+242 RSCTARNGGGVYTNT
-257 SDTNRKGVFTLR
+257 SRKNGNGVFTLR

-276 TADTSGFLFSQGGGV
+276 MVNTSEHPRSRGGGV
-291 YNSGAFIMEGGTIK
+291 YNEGSFIMENGTIK

-313 PTGGVLNRREFTMS
+313 LTGGVYNLKEFTMS
-327 GGMIGESENDE
+327 GGTIGEEGKTDDE

-343 DAITAAVFTISGDAT
+343 VADKTAVFTISGTAK

-368 LNADGGKVFGE
+368 LNADGGEIFGE

-386 WSSAVIAGTEGV
+386 WSSAVIAGTEG
-398 AGSTEFKGKVTNN
+398 AADSTEFKGKVTNN
-411 CIIEKGQFTGDVT
+411 CIIEKGQFTGEVV
-424 NDGGGTIKG
+424 NGGSGTIRG
-433 GVFTGSVTNNLGTIL
+433 GAFKGSVTNNLGAIL
-448 GGDFSKASLSGE
+448 GGDFSQATLSGE
-460 LVITF
+460 LAITF
-465 DPNNGGNSSKQ
+465 DPDNGEEPDTQ
-476 KVDWSK
+476 KVDWSH
-482 EGTPLEVPTT
+482 GGATLTAPS
-492 EPTKEG
+492 EPTKEE
-498 HTFEGWYYDNNGVNT
+498 HTFEGWYYDNNGENT
-513 KWDFKTDRARYTMTL
+513 EWNFETDRARYTMRLTAQW
-528 KAKWEANTYNV
+528 KANTYTV
-539 TVKDDGNGTAS
+539 TVKDDGNGTAL
-550 ADPAPAK
+550 ADPTSAK
-557 MGAEVSLTATP
+557 MGAEVSLTAMP

-574 KKWEVVPDKVKI
+574 KKWEVVPDKVEIKD
-586 ENNKFT
+586 NKFT

-601 AIFERNTSSG
+601 AIFERNASSG
-611 GSGGGGG
+611 SGGGG

-628 TNGGDSIQAIRAARG
+628 TNGGDSIQAIRVARG

-666 KDLTQRI
+666 KALTQRI

-687 WKKREPDE
+687 WKKREPNE

-766 VRGSGTAW
+766 VRDSGTAW

-810 FYRYAQYKS
+810 FYRYAQYKG
-819 YDTTQGGMAIREFG
+819 YDTTQGGMAIREFD

-861 LYPNGT
+861 LYPKGT
-867 ATRAEIAAMLHR
+867 ATRAELAALFHR
-879 FVENGMK
+879 FAENGMK

>member
-29 AETEQEEEM
+29 AETEQEEM
-38 TTLSSRSGGTEVS
+38 TTLSNRSGEAEVS
-51 TKEAL
+51 TKDEL
-56 TSALVDSNISKITL
+56 TSALGDST
-70 EKDIDIN
+70 KDTVKLTEDIIIDTT
-77 DALTVNRAVKLD
+77 LTVNRAVTLD

-100 DSVIKVGQGGELTI
+100 GSVIKVEQGGELTI
-114 ADSNKDKTH
+114 ADSNKNTAH
-123 KFAQNTAGLSAGLW
+123 KFAQNTNGLW
-137 ELVDDSSTTS
+137 ELVDGSSTSS

-175 MTGGSIVGCQAS
+175 MTGGSIVGCQA

-257 SDTNRKGVFTLR
+257 SGTNGPGVFTLR

-276 TADTSGFLFSQGGGV
+276 TANPSNHLFSQGGGV

-343 DAITAAVFTISGDAT
+343 DAITAAVFTISGDAK
-358 IYTNVANDSR
+358 IYTNVYNDSR
-368 LNADGGKVFGE
+368 LNADGGEIFGE

-386 WSSAVIAGTEGV
+386 WSSAVIAGTEGA

-411 CIIEKGQFTGDVT
+411 CIIEKGQFTGEVM

-433 GVFTGSVTNNLGTIL
+433 GTFTGSVTNNLGAIL
-448 GGDFSKASLSGE
+448 GGDFSQAESLSGK

-465 DPNNGGNSSKQ
+465 DPNNGDNSSRQEVYWK
-476 KVDWSK
+476 K
-482 EGTPLEVPTT
+482 EGAPLIAPIPK
-492 EPTKEG
+492 PTKEE
-498 HTFEGWYYDNNGVNT
+498 HTFGGWYYDNKGENR
-513 KWDFKTDRARYTMTL
+513 KWDFETDRARYTMTL
-528 KAKWEANTYNV
+528 TAKWKANTYNV
-539 TVKDDGNGTAS
+539 TVENDGNGTAS
-550 ADPAPAK
+550 ADPASAK
-557 MGAEVSLTATP
+557 MDDKVELIATP
-568 NSGYHF
+568 KSGYHF
-574 KKWEVVPDKVKI
+574 KEWEVISGNVKI
-586 ENNKFT
+586 EDNKFT
-592 MPAAHVTVK
+592 MPAENVTVK
-601 AIFERNTSSG
+601 AIFERNASS
-611 GSGGGGG
+611 SGGGGG

-628 TNGGDSIQAIRAARG
+628 TNGGGSMQAIRAARG

-687 WKKREPDE
+687 WKKRE

-766 VRGSGTAW
+766 VRDSGTAW

-781 AQQNGIMGGYDN
+781 AQQNGIMGGYGN

-810 FYRYAQYKS
+810 FYRYAQYKG
-819 YDTTQGGMAIREFG
+819 YDTTQGGMAIREFD

-861 LYPNGT
+861 LYPKGT
-867 ATRAEIAAMLHR
+867 ATRAELAALFHR
-879 FVENGMK
+879 FAENGMK

>member
-29 AETEQEEEM
+29 AETEQGEM
-38 TTLSSRSGGTEVS
+38 ITLSNRSGEAEVS
-51 TKEAL
+51 MKDAL
-56 TSALVDSNISKITL
+56 TSALGDSNISKITL
-70 EKDIDIN
+70 KQDIAISDT
-77 DALTVNRAVKLD
+77 LTVNRAVTLD
-89 LNGFVLRMTGE
+89 LNGFVLRMTKEG
-100 DSVIKVGQGGELTI
+100 SVIKVEQGGELTI
-114 ADSNKDKTH
+114 ADSDTDKAH
-123 KFAQNTAGLSAGLW
+123 KFVQSTGGLW
-137 ELVDDSSTTS
+137 VLVDDSS
-147 KTVNGGIIT
+147 KTVYGGIIT

-168 APGGKLH
+168 APGGKLN
-175 MTGGSIVGCQAS
+175 MTGGSIVGCQA
-187 KDGGGVYLDDD
+187 KFGGGVYLDNND
-198 SQTDAS
+198 QTGEP
-204 SEFTMTD
+204 SEFTMT
-211 SSIIGCTASGHGGGV
+211 SSRIIGCTASDNGGGV
-226 AVNPACKFTMD
+226 AVNPACTFTM
-237 NDSEI
+237 NNGSEI
-242 RSCTARLGGGVYTNN
+242 RSCTARNGGGVYTNT
-257 SDTNRKGVFTLR
+257 SRKNGNGVFTLR

-276 TADTSGFLFSQGGGV
+276 MVNTSEHPRSRGGGV
-291 YNSGAFIMEGGTIK
+291 YNEGSFIMENGTIK

-313 PTGGVLNRREFTMS
+313 LTGGVYNLKEFTMS
-327 GGMIGESENDE
+327 GGTIGEEGKTDDE

-343 DAITAAVFTISGDAT
+343 VADKTAAFTISGTAK

-368 LNADGGKVFGE
+368 LNADGGEIFGE

-386 WSSAVIAGTEGV
+386 WSSAVIAGTEG
-398 AGSTEFKGKVTNN
+398 AADSTEFKGKVTNN
-411 CIIEKGQFTGDVT
+411 CIIEKGQFTGEVV
-424 NDGGGTIKG
+424 NGGSGTIRG
-433 GVFTGSVTNNLGTIL
+433 GAFKGSVTNNLGAIL
-448 GGDFSKASLSGE
+448 GGDFSQATLSGE
-460 LVITF
+460 LAITF
-465 DPNNGGNSSKQ
+465 DPDNGEEPDTQ
-476 KVDWSK
+476 KVDWSH
-482 EGTPLEVPTT
+482 GGATLTAPS
-492 EPTKEG
+492 EPTKEE
-498 HTFEGWYYDNNGVNT
+498 HTFEGWYYDNNGENT
-513 KWDFKTDRARYTMTL
+513 EWNFETDRAKYTMTL
-528 KAKWEANTYNV
+528 TAQWKANTYTV
-539 TVKDDGNGTAS
+539 TVKDDGNGTAL
-550 ADPAPAK
+550 ADPASAK
-557 MGAEVSLTATP
+557 MGAEVRLTAMP

-574 KKWEVVPDKVKI
+574 KEWEVIPDKVKI
-586 ENNKFT
+586 EDNKFT

-611 GSGGGGG
+611 SGGGGGG

-628 TNGGDSIQAIRAARG
+628 TNGGDSMQAIRAARG

-666 KDLTQRI
+666 KALTQRI

-687 WKKREPDE
+687 WKKREPNE

-724 MSGMDAAAFAP
+724 MSGMDTAVFAP

-766 VRGSGTAW
+766 VRDSGTAW

-781 AQQNGIMGGYDN
+781 AQKNGIMGGYGN

-810 FYRYAQYKS
+810 FYRYAQYKG
-819 YDTTQGGMAIREFG
+819 YDTTQGGMAIREFD

-861 LYPNGT
+861 LYPKGT
-867 ATRAEIAAMLHR
+867 ATRAEIAALFHR
-879 FVENGMK
+879 FAENGMK

>member
-29 AETEQEEEM
+29 AETEQGEM
-38 TTLSSRSGGTEVS
+38 ITLSNRSGEAEVS
-51 TKEAL
+51 MKDAL
-56 TSALVDSNISKITL
+56 TSALGDSNISKITL
-70 EKDIDIN
+70 KQDIAISDT
-77 DALTVNRAVKLD
+77 LTVNRAVTLD
-89 LNGFVLRMTGE
+89 LNGFVLRMTKEG
-100 DSVIKVGQGGELTI
+100 SVIKVEQGGELTI
-114 ADSNKDKTH
+114 ADSDTDKAH
-123 KFAQNTAGLSAGLW
+123 KFVQSTGGLW
-137 ELVDDSSTTS
+137 VLVDDSS
-147 KTVNGGIIT
+147 KTVYGGIIT
-156 GGKAQK
+156 GGNAQK

-168 APGGKLH
+168 APGGKLN
-175 MTGGSIVGCQAS
+175 MTGGSIVGCQA
-187 KDGGGVYLDDD
+187 KFGGGVYLDNND
-198 SQTDAS
+198 QTGEP
-204 SEFTMTD
+204 SEFTMT
-211 SSIIGCTASGHGGGV
+211 SSRIIGCTASDNGGGV
-226 AVNPACKFTMD
+226 AVNPACTFTM
-237 NDSEI
+237 NNGSEI
-242 RSCTARLGGGVYTNN
+242 RSCTARNGGGVYTNT
-257 SDTNRKGVFTLR
+257 SRKNGNGVFTLR

-276 TADTSGFLFSQGGGV
+276 TADTSGHLSSRGGGV
-291 YNSGAFIMEGGTIK
+291 YNEGSFIMENGTIK
-305 GCTAIKER
+305 GCTAIKMKER
-313 PTGGVLNRREFTMS
+313 PTGGVYNLKEFTMR
-327 GGMIGESENDE
+327 GGTIGEEGENENDE

-343 DAITAAVFTISGDAT
+343 AADTAAVFTISGTAK
-358 IYTNVANDSR
+358 IYTNVYNDSR
-368 LNADGGKVFGE
+368 LNADGGEIFGE

-386 WSSAVIAGTEGV
+386 WSSAVIAGTEGA

-411 CIIEKGQFTGDVT
+411 CIIEKGQFTGEVM

-433 GVFTGSVTNNLGTIL
+433 GTFTGSVTNNLGAIL
-448 GGDFSKASLSGE
+448 GGDFSQATLSGQ
-460 LVITF
+460 LAITF
-465 DPNNGGNSSKQ
+465 DPNNEGDSSSRQ
-476 KVDWSK
+476 DVVWSK
-482 EGTPLEVPTT
+482 DGAPLAVPTP

-498 HTFEGWYYDNNGVNT
+498 HTFAGWCYDNNGVNT
-513 KWDFKTDRARYTMTL
+513 KWDFDKDKAKYTMTL
-528 KAKWEANTYNV
+528 KAQWEANTYTV
-539 TVKDDGNGTAS
+539 TVENDGNGTAS
-550 ADPAPAK
+550 ADPASAK
-557 MGAEVSLTATP
+557 MGDEVSLTATP

-574 KKWEVVPDKVKI
+574 KKWEVVSGDVEIKD
-586 ENNKFT
+586 NKFT

-601 AIFERNTSSG
+601 AIFERNASSSG
-611 GSGGGGG
+611 GGGGG

-687 WKKREPDE
+687 WKKREPNE

-710 WFYRDVLFS
+710 WFYLDVLFS

-810 FYRYAQYKS
+810 FYRYAQYKG
-819 YDTTQGGMAIREFG
+819 YDTTQGGMAIREFD

-861 LYPNGT
+861 LYPKGT
-867 ATRAEIAAMLHR
+867 ATRAEIAALFHR
-879 FVENGMK
+879 FAENGMK

>member
-29 AETEQEEEM
+29 AETEQGEM
-38 TTLSSRSGGTEVS
+38 ITLSNRSGEAEVS
-51 TKEAL
+51 TKDAL
-56 TSALVDSNISKITL
+56 TSALGDSNISKITL
-70 EKDIDIN
+70 KQDIAISDT
-77 DALTVNRAVKLD
+77 LTVNRAVTLD
-89 LNGFVLRMTGE
+89 LNGFVLRMTKEG
-100 DSVIKVGQGGELTI
+100 SVIKVEQGGELTI
-114 ADSNKDKTH
+114 ADSDTDKAH
-123 KFAQNTAGLSAGLW
+123 KFVQSTGGLW
-137 ELVDDSSTTS
+137 VLVDDSS
-147 KTVNGGIIT
+147 KTVYGGIIT
-156 GGKAQK
+156 GGNAQK

-168 APGGKLH
+168 APGGKLN
-175 MTGGSIVGCQAS
+175 MTGGSIVGCQA
-187 KDGGGVYLDDD
+187 KFGGGVYLDNND
-198 SQTDAS
+198 QTGEP
-204 SEFTMTD
+204 SEFTMT
-211 SSIIGCTASGHGGGV
+211 SSRIIGCTASDNGGGV
-226 AVNPACKFTMD
+226 AVNPACTFTM
-237 NDSEI
+237 NNGSEI
-242 RSCTARLGGGVYTNN
+242 RSCTARNGGGVYTNT
-257 SDTNRKGVFTLR
+257 SRKNGNGVFTLR

-276 TADTSGFLFSQGGGV
+276 MVNTSEHPRSRGGGV
-291 YNSGAFIMEGGTIK
+291 YNEGSFIMENGTIK

-313 PTGGVLNRREFTMS
+313 LTGGVYNLKEFTMS
-327 GGMIGESENDE
+327 GGTIGEEGKTDDE

-343 DAITAAVFTISGDAT
+343 VADKTAAFTISGTAK

-368 LNADGGKVFGE
+368 LNADGGEIFGE

-386 WSSAVIAGTEGV
+386 WSSAVIAGTEG
-398 AGSTEFKGKVTNN
+398 AADSTEFKGKVTNN
-411 CIIEKGQFTGDVT
+411 CIIEKGQFTGEVV
-424 NDGGGTIKG
+424 NGGSGTIRG
-433 GVFTGSVTNNLGTIL
+433 GAFKGSVTNNLGAIL
-448 GGDFSKASLSGE
+448 GGDFSQATLSGE
-460 LVITF
+460 LAITF
-465 DPNNGGNSSKQ
+465 DPDNGEEPDTQ
-476 KVDWSK
+476 KVDWSH
-482 EGTPLEVPTT
+482 GGATLTAPS
-492 EPTKEG
+492 EPTKEE
-498 HTFEGWYYDNNGVNT
+498 HTFEGWYYDNKGENR
-513 KWDFKTDRARYTMTL
+513 KWDFETDRARYTMTL
-528 KAKWEANTYNV
+528 TAKWKANTYNV
-539 TVKDDGNGTAS
+539 TVENDGNGTAS
-550 ADPAPAK
+550 ADPASAK
-557 MGAEVSLTATP
+557 MDDKVELIATP
-568 NSGYHF
+568 KSGYHF
-574 KKWEVVPDKVKI
+574 KEWEVISGNVKI
-586 ENNKFT
+586 EDNKFT
-592 MPAAHVTVK
+592 MPAENVTVK
-601 AIFERNTSSG
+601 AIFERNASSG
-611 GSGGGGG
+611 GGGGG

-628 TNGGDSIQAIRAARG
+628 TNGGDSMQAIRAARG

-666 KDLTQRI
+666 KALTQRI

-687 WKKREPDE
+687 WKKREPNE

-724 MSGMDAAAFAP
+724 MSGMDTAVFAP

-766 VRGSGTAW
+766 VRDSGTAW

-781 AQQNGIMGGYDN
+781 AQKNGIMGGYGN

-810 FYRYAQYKS
+810 FYRYAQYKG
-819 YDTTQGGMAIREFG
+819 YDTTQGGMAIREFD

-861 LYPNGT
+861 LYPKGT
-867 ATRAEIAAMLHR
+867 ATRAEIAALFHR
-879 FVENGMK
+879 FAENGMK

>member
-38 TTLSSRSGGTEVS
+38 TTLSSRSGEAEVS
-51 TKEAL
+51 TAADL
-56 TSALVDSNISKITL
+56 TSALGDSTKDTVKLTANII
-70 EKDIDIN
+70 IDTT
-77 DALTVNRAVKLD
+77 LTVNRAVTLD
-89 LNGFVLRMTGE
+89 LNGFVLRIPE
-100 DSVIKVGQGGELTI
+100 KDSVIKVEQGGELTI
-114 ADSNKDKTH
+114 ADSDKTTEH
-123 KFAQNTAGLSAGLW
+123 KFAQNPDGLW
-137 ELVDDSSTTS
+137 VLVSDDSTSS
-147 KTVNGGIIT
+147 KTVKGGIIT
-156 GGKAQK
+156 GGNAQK

-168 APGGKLH
+168 APGGKLN
-175 MTGGSIVGCQAS
+175 MTGGSIVGCQA
-187 KDGGGVYLDDD
+187 KFGGGVYLDNND
-198 SQTDAS
+198 QTGEP
-204 SEFTMTD
+204 SEFTMTS
-211 SSIIGCTASGHGGGV
+211 SSIIGCTASEYGGGV
-226 AVNPACKFTMD
+226 VVNSACTFTM
-237 NDSEI
+237 NNGSEI
-242 RSCTARLGGGVYTNN
+242 RSCTARNGGGVYTNT
-257 SDTNRKGVFTLR
+257 SRTNGNGVFTLR

-276 TADTSGFLFSQGGGV
+276 TADTSEHLRSRGGGV
-291 YNSGAFIMEGGTIK
+291 YNEGSFIMENGTIK
-305 GCTAIKER
+305 GCTAIKIKER
-313 PTGGVLNRREFTMS
+313 PTGGVFNYREFTMR
-327 GGMIGESENDE
+327 GGTIGEADKTDDE

-343 DAITAAVFTISGDAT
+343 ASNTAAVFTISGTAK
-358 IYTNVANDSR
+358 IYTNVANNSR
-368 LNADGGKVFGE
+368 LNADGGEIFGE
-379 VTNAVKN
+379 VKNAVD
-386 WSSAVIAGTEGV
+386 SRYAVITGTEGA
-398 AGSTEFKGKVTNN
+398 AGSTEFSGAVTNN
-411 CIIEKGQFTGDVT
+411 GTGT
-424 NDGGGTIKG
+424 IAGGT
-433 GVFTGSVTNNLGTIL
+433 FTGSVTNNLGAIL
-448 GGDFSKASLSGE
+448 GGDFSQAKSLSGK

-465 DPNNGGNSSKQ
+465 DPNNGDNSSRQ
-476 KVDWSK
+476 EVVWSK
-482 EGTPLEVPTT
+482 NGAKLIAPIPK
-492 EPTKEG
+492 PTKEE
-498 HTFEGWYYDNNGVNT
+498 HTFEGWYYDNNGENT
-513 KWDFKTDRARYTMTL
+513 KWNFETDRAKYTMRLTAQW
-528 KAKWEANTYNV
+528 KANTYNV
-539 TVKDDGNGTAS
+539 TVENDGNGTAS

-557 MGAEVSLTATP
+557 MGDEVRLTAMP

-574 KKWEVVPDKVKI
+574 KEWKVVSGEVKI
-586 ENNKFT
+586 EDNKFT
-592 MPAAHVTVK
+592 MPADDVTVK
-601 AIFERNTSSG
+601 AIFERNASSG
-611 GSGGGGG
+611 GSGGGG

-628 TNGGDSIQAIRAARG
+628 TNGGGSMQAIRAARG

-687 WKKREPDE
+687 WKKREPNE

-710 WFYRDVLFS
+710 WFYQDVLFS

-758 GENSFTDV
+758 GENSFADV

-810 FYRYAQYKS
+810 FYRYAQYKG

-867 ATRAEIAAMLHR
+867 ATRAELAAMLHR

>member
-29 AETEQEEEM
+29 AETEQEEM
-38 TTLSSRSGGTEVS
+38 TTLSNRSGGTEVS

-70 EKDIDIN
+70 EKDIDIS

-100 DSVIKVGQGGELTI
+100 GSVIKVEQGGNLTI
-114 ADSNKDKTH
+114 ADSNTATPH
-123 KFAQNTAGLSAGLW
+123 KFAQTDGLW
-137 ELVDDSSTTS
+137 VLVIDSSATS

-156 GGKAQK
+156 GGKAQN

-175 MTGGSIVGCQAS
+175 MTGGSIVGCQAGH
-187 KDGGGVYLDDD
+187 GGGVYLDNND
-198 SQTDAS
+198 QTGEPS
-204 SEFTMTD
+204 KFTMT
-211 SSIIGCTASGHGGGV
+211 SSRIIGCTASGHGGGV
-226 AVNPACKFTMD
+226 AVNPKCTFTMD

-257 SDTNRKGVFTLR
+257 NGTNGPGVFTLR

-276 TADTSGFLFSQGGGV
+276 TADSWGGGV
-291 YNSGAFIMEGGTIK
+291 FNTGAFIMESGTIK

-313 PTGGVLNRREFTMS
+313 PTGGVFNRREFTMS
-327 GGMIGESENDE
+327 GGTIGEGEDDE

-343 DAITAAVFTISGDAT
+343 AADTAAVFTISGTAK
-358 IYTNVANDSR
+358 IFTNVANDSR
-368 LNADGGKVFGE
+368 WNADGGKIFGE
-379 VTNAVKN
+379 VKNAVN
-386 WSSAVIAGTEGV
+386 SRFGAVIAG
-398 AGSTEFKGKVTNN
+398 AGSTEFSGAVINN
-411 CIIEKGQFTGDVT
+411 ET
-424 NDGGGTIKG
+424 GTIAG

-448 GGDFSKASLSGE
+448 GGDFSKATLRGK
-460 LVITF
+460 LAITF
-465 DPNNGGNSSKQ
+465 DPNNEDNMQ
-476 KVDWSK
+476 VDWKK
-482 EGTPLEVPTT
+482 EGVLLIAPTS

-498 HTFEGWYYDNNGVNT
+498 YTFEGWYYDNNGVNT
-513 KWDFKTDRARYTMTL
+513 KWNFETDKARYTMTL
-528 KAKWEANTYNV
+528 TAKW
-539 TVKDDGNGTAS
+539 
-550 ADPAPAK
+550 
-557 MGAEVSLTATP
+557 
-568 NSGYHF
+568 
-574 KKWEVVPDKVKI
+574 
-586 ENNKFT
+586 
-592 MPAAHVTVK
+592 K
-601 AIFERNTSSG
+601 ANTSSSG
-611 GSGGGGG
+611 GGGGG

-628 TNGGDSIQAIRAARG
+628 TNGGGSMQAIRAARG

-687 WKKREPDE
+687 WKKREPD
-695 PDAVKNPFADVNAGD
+695 AVKNPFADVNAGD
-710 WFYRDVLFS
+710 WFYQDVLFS

-758 GENSFTDV
+758 GENSFVDV

-781 AQQNGIMGGYDN
+781 AQKNGIMGGYSN

-810 FYRYAQYKS
+810 FYRYAQYKG

-843 GAMAWAVNT
+843 SAMAWAVNT

-861 LYPNGT
+861 LYPKGT

>member
-16 CFLFSTAS
+16 CFLLSTAS

-38 TTLSSRSGGTEVS
+38 TTLSSRSGGAEVS
-51 TKEAL
+51 TPEDLA
-56 TSALVDSNISKITL
+56 SALRDST
-70 EKDIDIN
+70 KDTVKLTADIIIDTT
-77 DALTVNRAVKLD
+77 LTVNRAVTLD
-89 LNGFVLRMTGE
+89 LNGFVLRMTKEG
-100 DSVIKVGQGGELTI
+100 SVIKVEQGGNLTI
-114 ADSNKDKTH
+114 ADSDTDKAH
-123 KFAQNTAGLSAGLW
+123 KFVQSTGGLW
-137 ELVDDSSTTS
+137 VLVDDSS
-147 KTVNGGIIT
+147 KTVYGGIIT
-156 GGKAQK
+156 GGNAQK

-168 APGGKLH
+168 APGGKLN
-175 MTGGSIVGCQAS
+175 MTGGSIVGCQARYG
-187 KDGGGVYLDDD
+187 GGGVYLDNND
-198 SQTDAS
+198 QTGEP
-204 SEFTMTD
+204 SEFTMTS
-211 SSIIGCTASGHGGGV
+211 SSIIGCTASDNGGGV
-226 AVNPACKFTMD
+226 AVNPACTFTM
-237 NDSEI
+237 NNGSEI
-242 RSCTARLGGGVYTNN
+242 RSCTARNGGGVYTNT
-257 SDTNRKGVFTLR
+257 SRTNGNGVFTLR

-276 TADTSGFLFSQGGGV
+276 TADTSGHLSSRGGGV
-291 YNSGAFIMEGGTIK
+291 YNEGSFIMENGTIK
-305 GCTAIKER
+305 GCTAIKMKER
-313 PTGGVLNRREFTMS
+313 PTGGVYNLKEFTMR
-327 GGMIGESENDE
+327 GGTIGEEGENENDE

-343 DAITAAVFTISGDAT
+343 AADTAAVFTISGTAK

-368 LNADGGKVFGE
+368 LNADGGEIFGE

-386 WSSAVIAGTEGV
+386 WSSAVIAGTEG
-398 AGSTEFKGKVTNN
+398 AADSTEFKGKVTNN
-411 CIIEKGQFTGDVT
+411 CIIEKGQFTGEVV
-424 NDGGGTIKG
+424 NGGSGTIRG
-433 GVFTGSVTNNLGTIL
+433 GAFKGSVTNNLGAIL
-448 GGDFSKASLSGE
+448 GGDFSQATLSGE
-460 LVITF
+460 LAITF
-465 DPNNGGNSSKQ
+465 DPDNGEEPDTQ
-476 KVDWSK
+476 KVDWSH
-482 EGTPLEVPTT
+482 GGATLTAPS
-492 EPTKEG
+492 EPTKEE
-498 HTFEGWYYDNNGVNT
+498 HTIEGWYYDNNGENT
-513 KWDFKTDRARYTMTL
+513 EWNFETDRARYTMRLTAQW
-528 KAKWEANTYNV
+528 KANTYTV
-539 TVKDDGNGTAS
+539 TVKDDGNGTAL
-550 ADPAPAK
+550 ADPASAK
-557 MGAEVSLTATP
+557 MGAEVSLTAMP

-574 KKWEVVPDKVKI
+574 KKWEVVPDKVEI

-592 MPAAHVTVK
+592 MPADDVTVK
-601 AIFERNTSSG
+601 AIFERNASSG
-611 GSGGGGG
+611 GGGGG

-810 FYRYAQYKS
+810 FYRYAQYKG
-819 YDTTQGGMAIREFG
+819 YDTTQGGMAIREFD

-861 LYPNGT
+861 LYPKGT
-867 ATRAEIAAMLHR
+867 ATRAELAALFHR
-879 FVENGMK
+879 FAENGMK

>member
-38 TTLSSRSGGTEVS
+38 TTLSSRSGEAEVS
-51 TKEAL
+51 TAADL
-56 TSALVDSNISKITL
+56 TSALGDST
-70 EKDIDIN
+70 KDTVKLTADIIIDTT
-77 DALTVNRAVKLD
+77 LTVKRAVTLD

-100 DSVIKVGQGGELTI
+100 GSVIKVEQGGELTI
-114 ADSNKDKTH
+114 ADSDTNKAH
-123 KFAQNTAGLSAGLW
+123 KFAQNTDGLW
-137 ELVDDSSTTS
+137 VLVDDGI

-156 GGKAQK
+156 GGKAQN

-168 APGGKLH
+168 AFGGKLN
-175 MTGGSIVGCQAS
+175 MTGGSIVGCQARY
-187 KDGGGVYLDDD
+187 GGGVYLDNND
-198 SQTDAS
+198 QTGGF

-211 SSIIGCTASGHGGGV
+211 SRIIGCTASDNGGGV
-226 AVNPACKFTMD
+226 AVDPACKFTMD
-237 NDSEI
+237 NGSEI
-242 RSCTARLGGGVYTNN
+242 RSCTARMGGGVYINGG
-257 SDTNRKGVFTLR
+257 DTNGNGVFTLR

-276 TADTSGFLFSQGGGV
+276 TADTSGFVPSRGGGV
-291 YNSGAFIMEGGTIK
+291 FNVGAFIMESGTIK
-305 GCTAIKER
+305 GCTSIKDDSS
-313 PTGGVLNRREFTMS
+313 TGGVLNRREFTMR
-327 GGMIGESENDE
+327 GGTIGKEDKTDE

-343 DAITAAVFTISGDAT
+343 DANTATVFTISGAAR
-358 IYTNVANDSR
+358 IYTNVANNSR
-368 LNADGGKVFGE
+368 LNADGG
-379 VTNAVKN
+379 
-386 WSSAVIAGTEGV
+386 
-398 AGSTEFKGKVTNN
+398 
-411 CIIEKGQFTGDVT
+411 
-424 NDGGGTIKG
+424 
-433 GVFTGSVTNNLGTIL
+433 
-448 GGDFSKASLSGE
+448 DFSQATLSGE
-460 LVITF
+460 LAITF
-465 DPNNGGNSSKQ
+465 DPDNGEEPDTQ
-476 KVDWSK
+476 KVDWSH
-482 EGTPLEVPTT
+482 GGATLTAPS
-492 EPTKEG
+492 EPTKEE
-498 HTFEGWYYDNNGVNT
+498 HTFEGWYYDNNGENT
-513 KWDFKTDRARYTMTL
+513 EWNFETDRARYTMRLTAQW
-528 KAKWEANTYNV
+528 KANTYTV
-539 TVKDDGNGTAS
+539 TVKDDGNGTAL
-550 ADPAPAK
+550 ADPASAK
-557 MGAEVSLTATP
+557 MGAEVSLTAMP

-574 KKWEVVPDKVKI
+574 KKWEVVPDKVEI

-592 MPAAHVTVK
+592 MPADDVTVK
-601 AIFERNTSSG
+601 AIFERNASSG
-611 GSGGGGG
+611 GGGGG

-628 TNGGDSIQAIRAARG
+628 TNGGGSMQAIRAARG

-687 WKKREPDE
+687 WKKRE

-766 VRGSGTAW
+766 VRDSGTAW

-781 AQQNGIMGGYDN
+781 AQKNGIMGGYSN

-810 FYRYAQYKS
+810 FYRYAQYKG
-819 YDTTQGGMAIREFG
+819 YDTTQGGMAIREFD

-861 LYPNGT
+861 LYPKGT
-867 ATRAEIAAMLHR
+867 ATRAEIAALFHR
-879 FVENGMK
+879 FAENGMK

>member
-38 TTLSSRSGGTEVS
+38 TTLSSRSGEAEVS
-51 TKEAL
+51 TKDEL
-56 TSALVDSNISKITL
+56 TSALGDST
-70 EKDIDIN
+70 KDTVKLTADIIIDTT
-77 DALTVNRAVKLD
+77 LTVNRAVTLD
-89 LNGFVLRMTGE
+89 LNGFVLRMTGN
-100 DSVIKVGQGGELTI
+100 DSVIKVEQGGNLTI
-114 ADSNKDKTH
+114 VDSGKDTAH
-123 KFAQNTAGLSAGLW
+123 IFAQPSGGLSAGLW
-137 ELVDDSSTTS
+137 ELNSNGSE
-147 KTVNGGIIT
+147 TVKGGIIT
-156 GGKAQK
+156 GGNAQK

-175 MTGGSIVGCQAS
+175 MTGGSIVGCQAGH
-187 KDGGGVYLDDD
+187 GGGVYLDNND
-198 SQTDAS
+198 QTGEPS
-204 SEFTMTD
+204 KFTMTD
-211 SSIIGCTASGHGGGV
+211 SSIIGCTASDTGGGV
-226 AVNPACKFTMD
+226 TVNPKCTFTM
-237 NDSEI
+237 NNGSEI

-257 SDTNRKGVFTLR
+257 SGTNGNGVFTLR

-276 TADTSGFLFSQGGGV
+276 TADTLGFMSSWGGGV

-305 GCTAIKER
+305 GCTAKKGSS
-313 PTGGVLNRREFTMS
+313 GGVLNRREFTMR
-327 GGMIGESENDE
+327 GGRIGEDKTDE

-343 DAITAAVFTISGDAT
+343 AADTAAVFTISGTAK

-368 LNADGGKVFGE
+368 LNADGGEIFGD
-379 VTNAVKN
+379 VTNAVD
-386 WSSAVIAGTEGV
+386 SEYGAVIAGTEGA
-398 AGSTEFKGKVTNN
+398 AGSTKFSGAVTNN
-411 CIIEKGQFTGDVT
+411 ET
-424 NDGGGTIKG
+424 GTIAG
-433 GVFTGSVTNNLGTIL
+433 GVFTGSVTNNLGMIL
-448 GGDFSKASLSGE
+448 GGDFSQAEPLNGKLA
-460 LVITF
+460 ITF
-465 DPNNGGNSSKQ
+465 EPNNGDKSSKRE
-476 KVDWSK
+476 VGWSK
-482 EGTPLEVPTT
+482 DGAKLLVPTPD
-492 EPTKEG
+492 PTKEG
-498 HTFEGWYYDNNGVNT
+498 YTFEGWYYDNNGVNT

-550 ADPAPAK
+550 ADPASAK
-557 MGAEVSLTATP
+557 MDEKVSLTATP

-574 KKWEVVPDKVKI
+574 KKWEVVPEKVKI

-592 MPAAHVTVK
+592 MPADDVTVK
-601 AIFERNTSSG
+601 AIFERNASSSG
-611 GSGGGGG
+611 GGGGG

-628 TNGGDSIQAIRAARG
+628 TNGGGSMQAIRAARG

-687 WKKREPDE
+687 WKKRE

-758 GENSFTDV
+758 GENSFADV

-810 FYRYAQYKS
+810 FYRYAQYKG

>member
-29 AETEQEEEM
+29 AETEQEEM
-38 TTLSSRSGGTEVS
+38 TTLSNRSGEAEVS
-51 TKEAL
+51 TAADL
-56 TSALVDSNISKITL
+56 TSALGDSNISKITL
-70 EKDIDIN
+70 EQDIPISDT
-77 DALTVNRAVKLD
+77 LTVNRAVTLD
-89 LNGFVLRMTGE
+89 LNGFVLQRTGE
-100 DSVIKVGQGGELTI
+100 GSVIKVEQGGELTI
-114 ADSNKDKTH
+114 ADSNKNTAH
-123 KFAQNTAGLSAGLW
+123 KFAQNTNGLW
-137 ELVDDSSTTS
+137 ELVDGSSTSS

-156 GGKAQK
+156 GGKAQN

-175 MTGGSIVGCQAS
+175 MTGGSIVGCQA

-211 SSIIGCTASGHGGGV
+211 SSIIGCMASGYGGGV

-242 RSCTARLGGGVYTNN
+242 RSCTARLGGGVYTDN
-257 SDTNRKGVFTLR
+257 SDANGPGVFTLR

-276 TADTSGFLFSQGGGV
+276 TANPSDYLFSQGGGV
-291 YNSGAFIMEGGTIK
+291 YNLGAFIMKSGTIK

-327 GGMIGESENDE
+327 GGMIGKEDKTDE

-343 DAITAAVFTISGDAT
+343 DATEAAVLTISGDAK

-368 LNADGGKVFGE
+368 LNAYGGEIFGD
-379 VTNAVKN
+379 VTNAVA
-386 WSSAVIAGTEGV
+386 SRYAVITGTEEA
-398 AGSTEFKGKVTNN
+398 AGSTEFSGAVINN
-411 CIIEKGQFTGDVT
+411 EA
-424 NDGGGTIKG
+424 GTIAG

-448 GGDFSKASLSGE
+448 GGDFSQAEPLSGQ

-465 DPNNGGNSSKQ
+465 DPNNGDKSSKQ
-476 KVDWSK
+476 EVVWSK
-482 EGTPLEVPTT
+482 DGEPLIVPTP

-513 KWDFKTDRARYTMTL
+513 KWNFETDKARYTMTL
-528 KAKWEANTYNV
+528 TAKWKANTYNV
-539 TVKDDGNGTAS
+539 TVENDGNGTAS
-550 ADPAPAK
+550 ADPASAK
-557 MGAEVSLTATP
+557 MGAEVSLTAMP

-574 KKWEVVPDKVKI
+574 KKWEVVSGDVEIKD
-586 ENNKFT
+586 NKFT

-601 AIFERNTSSG
+601 AIFERNTSSSG
-611 GSGGGGG
+611 GGGGGG

-628 TNGGDSIQAIRAARG
+628 TNGGSSMQAIRAARG

-687 WKKREPDE
+687 WKKREPD
-695 PDAVKNPFADVNAGD
+695 AVKNPFADVNADD

-781 AQQNGIMGGYDN
+781 AQQNGIMGGYSN

-810 FYRYAQYKS
+810 FYRYAQYKG
-819 YDTTQGGMAIREFG
+819 YDTTQGGMAIREFD

-867 ATRAEIAAMLHR
+867 ATRAELAAMLHR

>member
-16 CFLFSTAS
+16 CFLLSTAS

-38 TTLSSRSGGTEVS
+38 ITLSSRSGEAEVS
-51 TKEAL
+51 TKDEL
-56 TSALVDSNISKITL
+56 TSALGDST
-70 EKDIDIN
+70 KDTVKLTADIIIDTT
-77 DALTVNRAVKLD
+77 LTVNRAVTLD
-89 LNGFVLRMTGE
+89 LNGFVLQRTGE
-100 DSVIKVGQGGELTI
+100 GSVIKVEQDGNLTI
-114 ADSNKDKTH
+114 ADSNKNTAH
-123 KFAQNTAGLSAGLW
+123 KFAQNTNGLW
-137 ELVDDSSTTS
+137 ELVDGSSTSS

-156 GGKAQK
+156 GGKAKK

-168 APGGKLH
+168 APGGKLN
-175 MTGGSIVGCQAS
+175 MTGGSIVGCQAR
-187 KDGGGVYLDDD
+187 DGGGVYLDNND
-198 SQTDAS
+198 QTGGF

-211 SSIIGCTASGHGGGV
+211 SRIIGCTASDTGGGV
-226 AVNPACKFTMD
+226 VVDPACTFTMD

-257 SDTNRKGVFTLR
+257 SDTNGKGVFTLR

-291 YNSGAFIMEGGTIK
+291 YNLGAFIMKSGTIK

-327 GGMIGESENDE
+327 GGMIGKEDKTDE

-343 DAITAAVFTISGDAT
+343 DATEAAVLTISGAAK
-358 IYTNVANDSR
+358 IYANVANDSR
-368 LNADGGKVFGE
+368 LNADGGEIFGE
-379 VTNAVKN
+379 VTNAVA
-386 WSSAVIAGTEGV
+386 SRYAVITGTEEA
-398 AGSTEFKGKVTNN
+398 AGSTEFSGAVINN
-411 CIIEKGQFTGDVT
+411 EA
-424 NDGGGTIKG
+424 GTIAG
-433 GVFTGSVTNNLGTIL
+433 GVFTGSVTNNLGAIL
-448 GGDFSKASLSGE
+448 GGDFSRAKSLSGK

-465 DPNNGGNSSKQ
+465 DPNNGDNMQ
-476 KVDWSK
+476 VDWKK
-482 EGTPLEVPTT
+482 EGVLLIAPTS

-498 HTFEGWYYDNNGVNT
+498 YTFEGWYYDNNGVNT
-513 KWDFKTDRARYTMTL
+513 KWDFETDKAKYTMTL
-528 KAKWEANTYNV
+528 KAKWKANTYNV
-539 TVKDDGNGTAS
+539 TVENDGNGTAL
-550 ADPAPAK
+550 AAPASAK
-557 MGAEVSLTATP
+557 MGEEVSLTAMP

-574 KKWEVVPDKVKI
+574 KRWEVVPDKVKI
-586 ENNKFT
+586 EDNKFT

-601 AIFERNTSSG
+601 AIFERNASSG

-628 TNGGDSIQAIRAARG
+628 TNGGGSMQAIRAARG

-687 WKKREPDE
+687 WKKRE

-758 GENSFTDV
+758 GENSFADV

-810 FYRYAQYKS
+810 FYRYAQYKG

-861 LYPNGT
+861 LYPKGT

>member
-29 AETEQEEEM
+29 AETEQEEM
-38 TTLSSRSGGTEVS
+38 TTLSSRSGEAEVS
-51 TKEAL
+51 TAADL
-56 TSALVDSNISKITL
+56 TSALGDST
-70 EKDIDIN
+70 KDTVKLTADIIIDTT
-77 DALTVNRAVKLD
+77 LTVNRAVTLD
-89 LNGFVLRMTGE
+89 LNGFVLRMTE
-100 DSVIKVGQGGELTI
+100 KDSVIKVEQGGELTI
-114 ADSNKDKTH
+114 ADSDTDKAH
-123 KFAQNTAGLSAGLW
+123 KFVQSTGGLW
-137 ELVDDSSTTS
+137 VLVDDSS
-147 KTVNGGIIT
+147 KTVYGGIIT
-156 GGKAQK
+156 GGNAQK

-168 APGGKLH
+168 APGGKLN
-175 MTGGSIVGCQAS
+175 MTGGSIVGCQA
-187 KDGGGVYLDDD
+187 KFGGGVYLDNND
-198 SQTDAS
+198 QTGEP
-204 SEFTMTD
+204 SEFTMT
-211 SSIIGCTASGHGGGV
+211 SSRIIGCTASDNGGGV
-226 AVNPACKFTMD
+226 AVNPACTFTM
-237 NDSEI
+237 NNGSEI
-242 RSCTARLGGGVYTNN
+242 RSCTARNGGGVYTNT
-257 SDTNRKGVFTLR
+257 SRKNGNGVFTLR

-276 TADTSGFLFSQGGGV
+276 TADTSGHLSSRGGGV
-291 YNSGAFIMEGGTIK
+291 YNEGSFIMENGTIK
-305 GCTAIKER
+305 GCTAIKMKER
-313 PTGGVLNRREFTMS
+313 PTGGVYNLKEFTMR
-327 GGMIGESENDE
+327 GGTIGEEGENENDE

-343 DAITAAVFTISGDAT
+343 AADTAAVFTISGTAK
-358 IYTNVANDSR
+358 IYTNVYNDSR
-368 LNADGGKVFGE
+368 LNADGGEIFGE

-386 WSSAVIAGTEGV
+386 WSSAVIAGTEGA

-411 CIIEKGQFTGDVT
+411 CIIEKGQFTGEVM

-433 GVFTGSVTNNLGTIL
+433 GTFTGSVTNNLGAIL
-448 GGDFSKASLSGE
+448 GGDFSQAESLSGK

-465 DPNNGGNSSKQ
+465 DPNNGDNSSRQEVYWK
-476 KVDWSK
+476 K
-482 EGTPLEVPTT
+482 EGAPLIAPIPK
-492 EPTKEG
+492 PTKEE
-498 HTFEGWYYDNNGVNT
+498 HTFEGWYYDNKGENR
-513 KWDFKTDRARYTMTL
+513 KWDFETDRARYTMTL
-528 KAKWEANTYNV
+528 TAKWKANTYNV
-539 TVKDDGNGTAS
+539 TVENDGNGTAS
-550 ADPAPAK
+550 ADPASAK
-557 MGAEVSLTATP
+557 MDDKVELIATP
-568 NSGYHF
+568 KSGYHF
-574 KKWEVVPDKVKI
+574 KEWEVISGNVKI
-586 ENNKFT
+586 EDNKFT
-592 MPAAHVTVK
+592 MPADDVTVK
-601 AIFERNTSSG
+601 AIFERNASSG

-687 WKKREPDE
+687 WKKRE

-781 AQQNGIMGGYDN
+781 AQQNGIMGGYSN

-810 FYRYAQYKS
+810 FYRYAQYKG
-819 YDTTQGGMAIREFG
+819 YDTTQGGMAIREFD

-861 LYPNGT
+861 LYPKGT
-867 ATRAEIAAMLHR
+867 ATRAELAALFHR
-879 FVENGMK
+879 FAENGMK

>member
-16 CFLFSTAS
+16 CFLLSTAS

-38 TTLSSRSGGTEVS
+38 TTLSNRSGEAEVS
-51 TKEAL
+51 AAADL
-56 TSALVDSNISKITL
+56 ASALGDST
-70 EKDIDIN
+70 KDTVKLTADIIIN
-77 DALTVNRAVKLD
+77 TTLTVNRAVTLD
-89 LNGFVLRMTGE
+89 LNGFVLRMTGN
-100 DSVIKVGQGGELTI
+100 DSVIKVEQGGELTI
-114 ADSNKDKTH
+114 ADSDKDKEH
-123 KFAQNTAGLSAGLW
+123 KFAQPSGGLSAGLW
-137 ELVDDSSTTS
+137 ELNSNGSE
-147 KTVNGGIIT
+147 TVNGGIIT

-168 APGGKLH
+168 APGGKLN
-175 MTGGSIVGCQAS
+175 MTGGSIVGCQARY
-187 KDGGGVYLDDD
+187 GGGVYLDNND
-198 SQTDAS
+198 QTGEP
-204 SEFTMTD
+204 SEFTMT
-211 SSIIGCTASGHGGGV
+211 SRSIIGCTASDYGGGV
-226 AVNPACKFTMD
+226 AVNPKCTFTM
-237 NDSEI
+237 NNGSAV

-257 SDTNRKGVFTLR
+257 NGTNGPGVFTLR

-276 TADTSGFLFSQGGGV
+276 KADSWGGGV
-291 YNSGAFIMEGGTIK
+291 YNEGSFIMEDGTIK
-305 GCTAIKER
+305 NCTAGWDGSSS
-313 PTGGVLNRREFTMS
+313 GGVFNHREFTMS
-327 GGMIGESENDE
+327 GGAIGEENKTDK

-343 DAITAAVFTISGDAT
+343 NSFTSAIFTISGDAT
-358 IYTNVANDSR
+358 IYANVANDSR
-368 LNADGGKVFGE
+368 LNAYGGEIFGD
-379 VTNAVKN
+379 VTNAVY
-386 WSSAVIAGTEGV
+386 SEYGAVIAGTER
-398 AGSTEFKGKVTNN
+398 AADSTKFSGAVTNN
-411 CIIEKGQFTGDVT
+411 ETGT
-424 NDGGGTIKG
+424 IAGGT
-433 GVFTGSVTNNLGTIL
+433 FTHTVTNNVNTVTNNGGTIL
-448 GGDFSKASLSGE
+448 GGDFSKASLSGQ

-465 DPNNGGNSSKQ
+465 DPNNEGNSSKQ

-482 EGTPLEVPTT
+482 EGTPLEVPTPK
-492 EPTKEG
+492 PTKEG

-513 KWDFKTDRARYTMTL
+513 KWDFKTDRAKYTMTL
-528 KAKWEANTYNV
+528 KAKWEANTYTV
-539 TVKDDGNGTAS
+539 TVENDGNGTAS
-550 ADPAPAK
+550 ADPASAK
-557 MGAEVSLTATP
+557 MGEEVSLTATP

-574 KKWEVVPDKVKI
+574 KKWEVVPEKVKI
-586 ENNKFT
+586 EDNKFT
-592 MPAAHVTVK
+592 MPADDVTVK
-601 AIFERNTSSG
+601 AIFERNASS

-628 TNGGDSIQAIRAARG
+628 TNGGDSMQAIRAARG

-666 KDLTQRI
+666 KALTQRI

-687 WKKREPDE
+687 WKKREPNE

-766 VRGSGTAW
+766 VRDSGTAW

-781 AQQNGIMGGYDN
+781 AQQNGIMGGYGN

-810 FYRYAQYKS
+810 FYRYAQYKG
-819 YDTTQGGMAIREFG
+819 YDTTQGGMAIREFD

-861 LYPNGT
+861 LYPKGT
-867 ATRAEIAAMLHR
+867 ATRAELAALFHR
-879 FVENGMK
+879 FAENGMK

>member
-29 AETEQEEEM
+29 AETEQEEM
-38 TTLSSRSGGTEVS
+38 TTLSNRSGEAEVS
-51 TKEAL
+51 AAADL
-56 TSALVDSNISKITL
+56 ASALGDSNISKITL
-70 EKDIDIN
+70 KQDIAISDT
-77 DALTVNRAVKLD
+77 LTVNRAVTLD
-89 LNGFVLRMTGE
+89 LNGFVLQRTGN
-100 DSVIKVGQGGELTI
+100 DSVIKVEQDGNLTI
-114 ADSNKDKTH
+114 ADSNTDKEH
-123 KFAQNTAGLSAGLW
+123 KFFQHSNGLW
-137 ELVDDSSTTS
+137 VLVDDGI
-147 KTVNGGIIT
+147 KTVKGGIIT

-175 MTGGSIVGCQAS
+175 MTGGSIVGCQA

-211 SSIIGCTASGHGGGV
+211 SSIIGCTASYLGGGV
-226 AVNPACKFTMD
+226 AVNPKCKFTMD
-237 NDSEI
+237 NGSAV
-242 RSCTARLGGGVYTNN
+242 RSCTARNGGGVYITSSANGN
-257 SDTNRKGVFTLR
+257 GVFTLR

-276 TADTSGFLFSQGGGV
+276 TADSWGGGV
-291 YNSGAFIMEGGTIK
+291 FNAGAFIMESGTIK
-305 GCTAIKER
+305 GCTAGGDWSSG
-313 PTGGVLNRREFTMS
+313 GGVFNRREFTMR
-327 GGMIGESENDE
+327 GGRIGEDKTDE

-343 DAITAAVFTISGDAT
+343 AADTAAVFTISDTAK

-368 LNADGGKVFGE
+368 LNADGGEIFGD
-379 VTNAVKN
+379 VTNAIN
-386 WSSAVIAGTEGV
+386 SRYGAVIAGTEGV
-398 AGSTEFKGKVTNN
+398 AGSTEFSGAVINN
-411 CIIEKGQFTGDVT
+411 EA
-424 NDGGGTIKG
+424 GTIAG

-448 GGDFSKASLSGE
+448 GGDFSQAEPLSGK

-465 DPNNGGNSSKQ
+465 DPNNGDNMQ
-476 KVDWSK
+476 VDWKK
-482 EGTPLEVPTT
+482 EGVLLKAPTS

-498 HTFEGWYYDNNGVNT
+498 YTFEGWYYENK
-513 KWDFKTDRARYTMTL
+513 KWNFETDKAKYTMTL
-528 KAKWEANTYNV
+528 TAQWKANTYTV
-539 TVKDDGNGTAS
+539 TVENDGNGTAS
-550 ADPAPAK
+550 ADPAFAK
-557 MGAEVSLTATP
+557 MGAEVSLTAMT

-574 KKWEVVPDKVKI
+574 KKWEVVSGDVEI

-592 MPAAHVTVK
+592 MPAADVTVK
-601 AIFERNTSSG
+601 AIFERNASSG
-611 GSGGGGG
+611 GGGGG

-628 TNGGDSIQAIRAARG
+628 TNGGGSMQAIRAARG

-687 WKKREPDE
+687 WKKRE

-793 SSFAPNDPI
+793 SSFAPKDPI

-810 FYRYAQYKS
+810 FYRYAQYKG

-843 GAMAWAVNT
+843 SAMAWAVNT

>member
-38 TTLSSRSGGTEVS
+38 TTLSSRSGEAEVS
-51 TKEAL
+51 TVEDL
-56 TSALVDSNISKITL
+56 TSALGDSTKDTVKLTANII
-70 EKDIDIN
+70 IDTT
-77 DALTVNRAVKLD
+77 LTVNRAVTLD
-89 LNGFVLRMTGE
+89 LNGFVLRIPE
-100 DSVIKVGQGGELTI
+100 KDSVIKVEQGGELTI
-114 ADSNKDKTH
+114 ADSDKTTEH
-123 KFAQNTAGLSAGLW
+123 KFAQNPDGLW
-137 ELVDDSSTTS
+137 VLVSDDSTTS
-147 KTVNGGIIT
+147 KTVKGGIIT

-168 APGGKLH
+168 APGGKLN
-175 MTGGSIVGCQAS
+175 MTGGSIVGCQA
-187 KDGGGVYLDDD
+187 KFGGGVYLDNND
-198 SQTDAS
+198 QTGEP
-204 SEFTMTD
+204 SEFTMT
-211 SSIIGCTASGHGGGV
+211 SSRIIGCTASDNGGGV
-226 AVNPACKFTMD
+226 AVNPACTFTM
-237 NDSEI
+237 NNGSEI
-242 RSCTARLGGGVYTNN
+242 RSCTARNGGGVYTNT
-257 SDTNRKGVFTLR
+257 SRKNGNGVFTLR

-276 TADTSGFLFSQGGGV
+276 MVNTSEHPRSRDGGV
-291 YNSGAFIMEGGTIK
+291 YNEGSFIMENGTIK

-313 PTGGVLNRREFTMS
+313 LTGGVYNLKEFTMS
-327 GGMIGESENDE
+327 GGTIGEEGKTDDE

-343 DAITAAVFTISGDAT
+343 VADKTAAFTISGTAK

-368 LNADGGKVFGE
+368 LNADGGEIFGE

-386 WSSAVIAGTEGV
+386 WSSAVIAGTEG
-398 AGSTEFKGKVTNN
+398 AADSTEFKGKVTNN
-411 CIIEKGQFTGDVT
+411 CIIEKGQFTGEVV
-424 NDGGGTIKG
+424 NGGSGTIRG
-433 GVFTGSVTNNLGTIL
+433 GAFKGSVTNNLGAIL
-448 GGDFSKASLSGE
+448 GGDFSQATLSGE
-460 LVITF
+460 LAITF
-465 DPNNGGNSSKQ
+465 DPDNGEEPDTQ
-476 KVDWSK
+476 KVDWSH
-482 EGTPLEVPTT
+482 GGATLTAPS
-492 EPTKEG
+492 EPTKEE
-498 HTFEGWYYDNNGVNT
+498 HTFEGWYYDNNGENT
-513 KWDFKTDRARYTMTL
+513 EWNFETDRAKYTMTL
-528 KAKWEANTYNV
+528 TAQWKANTYTV
-539 TVKDDGNGTAS
+539 TVKDDGNGTAL
-550 ADPAPAK
+550 ADPASAK
-557 MGAEVSLTATP
+557 MGAEVRLTAMP

-574 KKWEVVPDKVKI
+574 KEWEVIPDKVKI
-586 ENNKFT
+586 EDNKFT

-611 GSGGGGG
+611 SGGGGGG

-628 TNGGDSIQAIRAARG
+628 TNGGDSMQAIRAARG

-666 KDLTQRI
+666 KALTQRI

-687 WKKREPDE
+687 WKKREPNE

-724 MSGMDAAAFAP
+724 MSGMDTAVFAP

-766 VRGSGTAW
+766 VRDSGTAW

-781 AQQNGIMGGYDN
+781 AQKNGIMGGYGN

-810 FYRYAQYKS
+810 FYRYAQYKG
-819 YDTTQGGMAIREFG
+819 YDTTQGGMAIREFD

-861 LYPNGT
+861 LYPKGT
-867 ATRAEIAAMLHR
+867 ATRAEIAALFHR
-879 FVENGMK
+879 FAENGMK

>member
-38 TTLSSRSGGTEVS
+38 TTLSSRSGGAEVS
-51 TKEAL
+51 TPEDLA
-56 TSALVDSNISKITL
+56 SALGDST
-70 EKDIDIN
+70 KDTVKLTADIIIDTT
-77 DALTVNRAVKLD
+77 LTVNRAVTLD
-89 LNGFVLRMTGE
+89 LNGFVLRMTKEG
-100 DSVIKVGQGGELTI
+100 SVIKVEQGGNLTI
-114 ADSNKDKTH
+114 ADSDTDKAH
-123 KFAQNTAGLSAGLW
+123 KFVQSTGGLW
-137 ELVDDSSTTS
+137 VLVDDSS
-147 KTVNGGIIT
+147 KTVYGGIIT
-156 GGKAQK
+156 GGNAQK

-168 APGGKLH
+168 APGGKLN
-175 MTGGSIVGCQAS
+175 MTGGSIVGCQA
-187 KDGGGVYLDDD
+187 KFGGGVYLDNND
-198 SQTDAS
+198 QTGEP
-204 SEFTMTD
+204 SEFTMT
-211 SSIIGCTASGHGGGV
+211 SSRIIGCTASDNGGGV
-226 AVNPACKFTMD
+226 AVNPACTFTM
-237 NDSEI
+237 NNGSEI
-242 RSCTARLGGGVYTNN
+242 RSCTARNGGGVYTNT
-257 SDTNRKGVFTLR
+257 SRKNGNGVFTLR

-276 TADTSGFLFSQGGGV
+276 MVNTSEHPRSRGGGV
-291 YNSGAFIMEGGTIK
+291 YNEGSFIMENGTIK

-313 PTGGVLNRREFTMS
+313 LTGGVYNLKEFTMS
-327 GGMIGESENDE
+327 GGTIGEEGKTDDE

-343 DAITAAVFTISGDAT
+343 VADKTAVFTISGTAK

-368 LNADGGKVFGE
+368 LNADGGEIFGE

-386 WSSAVIAGTEGV
+386 WSSAVIAGTEG
-398 AGSTEFKGKVTNN
+398 AADSTEFKGKVTNN
-411 CIIEKGQFTGDVT
+411 CIIEKGQFTGEVV
-424 NDGGGTIKG
+424 NGGSGTIRG
-433 GVFTGSVTNNLGTIL
+433 GAFKGSVTNNLGAIL
-448 GGDFSKASLSGE
+448 GGDFSQATLSGE
-460 LVITF
+460 LAITF
-465 DPNNGGNSSKQ
+465 DPDNGEEPDTQ
-476 KVDWSK
+476 KVDWSH
-482 EGTPLEVPTT
+482 GGATLTAPS
-492 EPTKEG
+492 EPTKEE

-513 KWDFKTDRARYTMTL
+513 KWDFETDKAKYTMTL
-528 KAKWEANTYNV
+528 TAQWKANTYTV
-539 TVKDDGNGTAS
+539 TVENDGNGTAS
-550 ADPAPAK
+550 ADPASAK
-557 MGAEVSLTATP
+557 MGAEVSLTAMP
-568 NSGYHF
+568 KSGYHF
-574 KKWEVVPDKVKI
+574 KRWEVVPDKVEI

-592 MPAAHVTVK
+592 MPADDVTVK
-601 AIFERNTSSG
+601 AIFERNASSG

-628 TNGGDSIQAIRAARG
+628 TNGGGSMQAIRAARG

-687 WKKREPDE
+687 WKKRE

-766 VRGSGTAW
+766 VRDSGTAW

-781 AQQNGIMGGYDN
+781 AQKNGIMGGYGN

-810 FYRYAQYKS
+810 FYRYAQYKG
-819 YDTTQGGMAIREFG
+819 YDTTQGGMAIREFD

-861 LYPNGT
+861 LYPKGT
-867 ATRAEIAAMLHR
+867 ATRAEIAALFHR
-879 FVENGMK
+879 FAENGMK

>member
-10 TALLCT
+10 TALLCA

-29 AETEQEEEM
+29 AETEQEEM
-38 TTLSSRSGGTEVS
+38 ITLSNRSGEAEVS
-51 TKEAL
+51 TKDAL
-56 TSALVDSNISKITL
+56 TSALGDSNISKITL
-70 EKDIDIN
+70 KQDIAISDT
-77 DALTVNRAVKLD
+77 LTVNRAVTLD
-89 LNGFVLRMTGE
+89 LNGFVLRMTKEG
-100 DSVIKVGQGGELTI
+100 SVIKVEQGGELTI
-114 ADSNKDKTH
+114 ADSDTDKAH
-123 KFAQNTAGLSAGLW
+123 KFVQSTGGLW
-137 ELVDDSSTTS
+137 VLVDDSS
-147 KTVNGGIIT
+147 KTVYGGIIT
-156 GGKAQK
+156 GGNAQK

-168 APGGKLH
+168 APGGKLN
-175 MTGGSIVGCQAS
+175 MTGGSIVGCQA
-187 KDGGGVYLDDD
+187 KFGGGVYLDNND
-198 SQTDAS
+198 QTGEP
-204 SEFTMTD
+204 SEFTMT
-211 SSIIGCTASGHGGGV
+211 SSRIIGCTASDNGGGV
-226 AVNPACKFTMD
+226 AVNPACTFTM
-237 NDSEI
+237 NNGSEI
-242 RSCTARLGGGVYTNN
+242 RSCTARNGGGVYTNT
-257 SDTNRKGVFTLR
+257 SRKNGNGVFTLR

-276 TADTSGFLFSQGGGV
+276 TADTSGHLSSRGGGV
-291 YNSGAFIMEGGTIK
+291 YNEGSFIMENGTIK
-305 GCTAIKER
+305 GCTAIKMKER
-313 PTGGVLNRREFTMS
+313 PTGGVYNLKEFTMR
-327 GGMIGESENDE
+327 GGTIGEEGENENDE

-343 DAITAAVFTISGDAT
+343 AADTAAVFTISGTAK
-358 IYTNVANDSR
+358 IYTNVYNDSR
-368 LNADGGKVFGE
+368 LNADGGEIFGE

-386 WSSAVIAGTEGV
+386 WSSAVIAGTEGA

-411 CIIEKGQFTGDVT
+411 CIIEKGQFTGEVM

-433 GVFTGSVTNNLGTIL
+433 GTFTGSVTNNLGAIL
-448 GGDFSKASLSGE
+448 GGDFSQAESLSGK

-465 DPNNGGNSSKQ
+465 DPNNGDNSSRQEVYWK
-476 KVDWSK
+476 K
-482 EGTPLEVPTT
+482 EGAPLIAPIPK
-492 EPTKEG
+492 PTKEE
-498 HTFEGWYYDNNGVNT
+498 HTFEGWYYDNKGENR
-513 KWDFKTDRARYTMTL
+513 KWDFETDRARYTMTL
-528 KAKWEANTYNV
+528 TAKWKANTYNV
-539 TVKDDGNGTAS
+539 TVENDGNGTAS
-550 ADPAPAK
+550 ADPASAK
-557 MGAEVSLTATP
+557 MDDKVELIATP
-568 NSGYHF
+568 KSGYHF
-574 KKWEVVPDKVKI
+574 KEWEVISGNVKI
-586 ENNKFT
+586 EDNKFT
-592 MPAAHVTVK
+592 MPAENVTVK
-601 AIFERNTSSG
+601 AIFERNASS
-611 GSGGGGG
+611 SGGGGG

-628 TNGGDSIQAIRAARG
+628 TNGGGSMQAIRAARG

-687 WKKREPDE
+687 WKKRE

-781 AQQNGIMGGYDN
+781 AQKNGIMGGYSN

-810 FYRYAQYKS
+810 FYRYAQYKG
-819 YDTTQGGMAIREFG
+819 YDTTQGGMAIREFD

-861 LYPNGT
+861 LYPKGT
-867 ATRAEIAAMLHR
+867 ATRAEIAALFHR
-879 FVENGMK
+879 FAENGMK

>member
-38 TTLSSRSGGTEVS
+38 TTLSSRSGEAEVS
-51 TKEAL
+51 TKDAL
-56 TSALVDSNISKITL
+56 TSALGDSNISKITL
-70 EKDIDIN
+70 KQDIHISDT
-77 DALTVNRAVKLD
+77 LTVNRAVTLD
-89 LNGFVLRMTGE
+89 LNGFVLRMTKEG
-100 DSVIKVGQGGELTI
+100 SVIKVEQGGELTI
-114 ADSNKDKTH
+114 ADSDTDKAH
-123 KFAQNTAGLSAGLW
+123 KFVQSTGGLW
-137 ELVDDSSTTS
+137 VLVDDSS
-147 KTVNGGIIT
+147 KTVYGGIIT
-156 GGKAQK
+156 GGNAQK

-168 APGGKLH
+168 APGGKLN
-175 MTGGSIVGCQAS
+175 MTGGSIVGCQA
-187 KDGGGVYLDDD
+187 KFGGGVYLDNND
-198 SQTDAS
+198 QTGEP
-204 SEFTMTD
+204 SEFTMT
-211 SSIIGCTASGHGGGV
+211 SSRIIGCTASDNGGGV
-226 AVNPACKFTMD
+226 AVNPACTFTM
-237 NDSEI
+237 NNGSEI
-242 RSCTARLGGGVYTNN
+242 RSCTARNGGGVYTNT
-257 SDTNRKGVFTLR
+257 SRKNGNGVFTLR

-276 TADTSGFLFSQGGGV
+276 TADTSGHLSSRGGGV
-291 YNSGAFIMEGGTIK
+291 YNEGSFIMENGTIK
-305 GCTAIKER
+305 GCTAIKMKER
-313 PTGGVLNRREFTMS
+313 PTGGVYNLKEFTMR
-327 GGMIGESENDE
+327 GGTIGEEGENENDE

-343 DAITAAVFTISGDAT
+343 AADTAAVFTISGTAK
-358 IYTNVANDSR
+358 IYTNVYNDSR
-368 LNADGGKVFGE
+368 LNADGGEIFGE

-386 WSSAVIAGTEGV
+386 WSSAVIAGTEGA

-411 CIIEKGQFTGDVT
+411 CIIEKGQFTGEVM

-433 GVFTGSVTNNLGTIL
+433 GTFTGSVTNNLGAIL
-448 GGDFSKASLSGE
+448 GGDFSQAESLSGK

-465 DPNNGGNSSKQ
+465 DPNNGDNSSRQEVYWK
-476 KVDWSK
+476 K
-482 EGTPLEVPTT
+482 EGAPLIAPIPK
-492 EPTKEG
+492 PTKEE
-498 HTFEGWYYDNNGVNT
+498 HTFEGWYYDNKGENR
-513 KWDFKTDRARYTMTL
+513 KWDFETDRARYTMTL
-528 KAKWEANTYNV
+528 TAKWKANTYTV
-539 TVKDDGNGTAS
+539 TVENDGNGTAS
-550 ADPAPAK
+550 ADPASAK
-557 MGAEVSLTATP
+557 MGAEVSLTAMP
-568 NSGYHF
+568 KSGYHF
-574 KKWEVVPDKVKI
+574 KRWEVVPDKVEI

-592 MPAAHVTVK
+592 MPADDVTVK
-601 AIFERNTSSG
+601 AIFERNASSG

-628 TNGGDSIQAIRAARG
+628 TNGGDSMQAIRAARG

-687 WKKREPDE
+687 WKKREPD
-695 PDAVKNPFADVNAGD
+695 AVKNPFADVNAGD
-710 WFYRDVLFS
+710 WFYQDVLFS

-724 MSGMDAAAFAP
+724 MSGMDAAVFAP

-781 AQQNGIMGGYDN
+781 AQQNGIMGGYGN

-810 FYRYAQYKS
+810 FYRYAQYKG
-819 YDTTQGGMAIREFG
+819 YDTTQGGMAIREFD

-861 LYPNGT
+861 LYPKGT
-867 ATRAEIAAMLHR
+867 ATRAELAALFHR
-879 FVENGMK
+879 FAENGMK